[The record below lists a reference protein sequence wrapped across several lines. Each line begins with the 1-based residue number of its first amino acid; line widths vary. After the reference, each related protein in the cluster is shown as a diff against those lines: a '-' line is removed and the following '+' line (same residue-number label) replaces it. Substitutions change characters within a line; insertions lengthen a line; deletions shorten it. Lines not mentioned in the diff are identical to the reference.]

1 MEEVKKKRGR
11 PRKIPT
17 VIDDVKPKKK
27 PKIPKEIQDMINK
40 AHGVVEDPL
49 KEAIEAMK
57 VIPVEEIVEPP
68 KPELQIKETDTDE
81 AIIGKLRDSNE
92 WDVKIGDHIEYF
104 DANLS
109 YELTGYKPI
118 NKYRGLDFDPSWFT
132 ETRDAF
138 IRTGHYTQFR
148 RNSRSW
154 RAFWKEQF
162 IRCKYGMTS
171 HGYTIT
177 GDHYFFLNFYRL
189 KDLDNVEEAGFGRKE
204 IFPNFLEGQYEWF
217 HYLKLARKLRMNA
230 CMMKARGA
238 GYSEIEASII
248 SNSYNVI
255 KGSINVC
262 TAFAQTQ
269 LDKLLEKVWANINW
283 LYYNTDGGMAHLSQ
297 AKNSNYLRRASH
309 YEMRDGQ
316 KIEVGWGSQIQ
327 GIITDKPGKLRGDRT
342 DILMFEECFGKGTKV
357 IMSDYT
363 IKNIEDIQ
371 VGDFV
376 LGLDGSPQEVMHTTQ
391 GIDDLYQI
399 HQKRGIDYIVNS
411 KHKLYLEARP
421 RTGGVPDK
429 IVLETAPEYLELS
442 NYKKRTTYGKSNQ
455 AINNKKD
462 LCDLDP
468 YYLGLWLGNGWAES
482 PNRVIVNTV
491 KDIEIYNYVIDYFK
505 SINLNPTIS
514 ECSNTKQCVRILG
527 STKEYTNILRQSYSK
542 YSLINNKHIPKEV
555 FYSTLDYKLKVL
567 AGLIDTDG
575 SLNKNLRYDIS
586 QSRPELASQIAMLA
600 RSCGFE
606 VQESIKVPKSGYGKG
621 KTQYILNIKG
631 NINTIPAKI
640 KRKISTIERFNTTNS
655 TGIEIKKL
663 SIGEYYGI
671 TLKSYNSPTDNLF
684 LLEDFTIVHNCGL
697 WPQFTK
703 AYTQAD
709 ALVGQ
714 IGRQWGLRLMGGTG
728 GETGAQMEG
737 LRKMYYEPQLFGV
750 LPYRH
755 NFTKSNE
762 YAITSFFLPAFRT
775 IKETS
780 LLDKRGWIDDNAGR
794 EYFNKT
800 RDLKAKDPE
809 EYQTYCAEYC
819 FDGEEAFSLEG
830 DNKFNKI
837 LIADQIAAIRLHKD
851 CPKPEYGSLEYIFT
865 NGQHTKEN
873 ISGIRWIPSNFG
885 DVQIIEHPLWTKSYI
900 DDDGNEVS
908 YEKINNLYV
917 AGIDS
922 IDLGGDDTSALTKDP
937 SSFCIVI
944 KRRQFGLKDPQYV
957 AMYKA
962 RPNDIRDAY
971 KTAIK
976 LLQYYNCKANLEAT
990 RVSIL
995 SWAREKK
1002 YMNYFMYRPIATYPA
1017 GNNPKRRTIG
1027 TPASVAI
1034 IDHQTDLIRDYVNDY
1049 CHNIWFPDMLDELSR
1064 YTDEMKRKFDIIAAM
1079 GLCELGDEDMM
1090 GITPKQTEVSDD
1102 SFQDFGY
1109 YIDPDTGYRKF
1120 GVIPKKITAKAT
1132 IENTSYVN
1140 LGIRTSDPRFN

>member
-1 MEEVKKKRGR
+1 MAEEVKRKRGR
-11 PRKIPT
+11 PKKIPT

-40 AHGVVEDPL
+40 VHGTVEDPM
-49 KEAIEAMK
+49 KEAVESLKPQKI
-57 VIPVEEIVEPP
+57 VEEP
-68 KPELQIKETDTDE
+68 KPVLEIKETDTDE
-81 AIIGKLRDSNE
+81 AILGKVRDQSG
-92 WDVKIGDHIEYF
+92 WDVKKDDPIPYF

-118 NKYRGLDFDPSWFT
+118 NKYRGLDFNPSWFT
-132 ETRDAF
+132 EARDTF
-138 IRTGHYTQFR
+138 VRTGHYTRFR

-177 GDHYFFLNFYRL
+177 GDHYYFLNFYRL
-189 KDLDNVEEAGFGRKE
+189 KDLDNVKEAGMGRQE

-283 LYYNTDGGMAHLSQ
+283 LYYNTDGGIAHLSQ

-309 YEMRDGQ
+309 YEIRDGQ

-342 DILMFEECFGKGTKV
+342 DILMFEEC
-357 IMSDYT
+357 
-363 IKNIEDIQ
+363 
-371 VGDFV
+371 
-376 LGLDGSPQEVMHTTQ
+376 
-391 GIDDLYQI
+391 
-399 HQKRGIDYIVNS
+399 
-411 KHKLYLEARP
+411 
-421 RTGGVPDK
+421 
-429 IVLETAPEYLELS
+429 
-442 NYKKRTTYGKSNQ
+442 
-455 AINNKKD
+455 
-462 LCDLDP
+462 
-468 YYLGLWLGNGWAES
+468 
-482 PNRVIVNTV
+482 
-491 KDIEIYNYVIDYFK
+491 
-505 SINLNPTIS
+505 
-514 ECSNTKQCVRILG
+514 
-527 STKEYTNILRQSYSK
+527 
-542 YSLINNKHIPKEV
+542 
-555 FYSTLDYKLKVL
+555 
-567 AGLIDTDG
+567 
-575 SLNKNLRYDIS
+575 
-586 QSRPELASQIAMLA
+586 
-600 RSCGFE
+600 
-606 VQESIKVPKSGYGKG
+606 
-621 KTQYILNIKG
+621 
-631 NINTIPAKI
+631 
-640 KRKISTIERFNTTNS
+640 
-655 TGIEIKKL
+655 
-663 SIGEYYGI
+663 
-671 TLKSYNSPTDNLF
+671 
-684 LLEDFTIVHNCGL
+684 GL

-728 GETGAQMEG
+728 GETGPQMEG

-755 NFTKSNE
+755 NFTKNGE

-775 IKETS
+775 IKELS
-780 LLDKRGWIDDNAGR
+780 LLDSRGWLDDEDGKA
-794 EYFNKT
+794 YFNKT
-800 RDLKAKDPE
+800 RDLKAQDPE
-809 EYQTYCAEYC
+809 EFTTFCAEYC

-830 DNKFNKI
+830 NNKFNKI
-837 LIADQIAAIRLHKD
+837 LIAEQLANIKIHKD
-851 CPKPEYGSLEYIFT
+851 SPKPERGTLEYIFK
-865 NGQHTKEN
+865 NGQHSREN
-873 ISGIRWIPSNFG
+873 ITGLRWIKNNSG
-885 DVQIIEHPLWTKSYI
+885 DVQIIEHPIWTQVSY
-900 DDDGNEVS
+900 DEEGNELK
-908 YEKINNLYV
+908 YEKMNGLYV

-922 IDLGGDDTSALTKDP
+922 IDLGMEDTSALTKDP
-937 SSFCIVI
+937 SNFCIVI
-944 KRRQFGLKDPQYV
+944 KRRQFGLKDPTYV

-962 RPNDIRDAY
+962 RPNDVRDAY

-990 RVSIL
+990 RVSML

-1002 YMNYFMYRPIATYPA
+1002 YLNYFMYRPVATYPA

-1034 IDHQTDLIRDYVNDY
+1034 IDHQTDLIRDYVNDF
-1049 CHNIWFPDMLDELSR
+1049 CHNIWFEEMLDELSR

-1090 GITPKQTEVSDD
+1090 GVTPRQIENTDD

-1109 YIDPDTGYRKF
+1109 YIDPETGYRRQ
-1120 GVIPKKITAKAT
+1120 GVIPKKIKTIAT
-1132 IENTSYVN
+1132 INSISYDN
-1140 LGIRTSDPRFN
+1140 LGIRTSNPRGY

>member
-1 MEEVKKKRGR
+1 MAEEIKRKRGR
-11 PRKIPT
+11 PKKIPT

-40 AHGVVEDPL
+40 VHGTVEDPM
-49 KEAIEAMK
+49 KEAVESLKPQKI
-57 VIPVEEIVEPP
+57 VEES
-68 KPELQIKETDTDE
+68 KPVLEIKETDTDE
-81 AIIGKLRDSNE
+81 AILGKVRDQSG
-92 WDVKIGDHIEYF
+92 WDVKKEDPIPYF

-118 NKYRGLDFDPSWFT
+118 NKYRGLDFNPSWFT
-132 ETRDAF
+132 EARDTF
-138 IRTGHYTQFR
+138 VRTGHYTRFR

-177 GDHYFFLNFYRL
+177 GDHYYFLNFYRL
-189 KDLDNVEEAGFGRKE
+189 KDLDNVEEAGMGRQE

-309 YEMRDGQ
+309 YEIRDGQ

-342 DILMFEECFGKGTKV
+342 DILMFEEC
-357 IMSDYT
+357 
-363 IKNIEDIQ
+363 
-371 VGDFV
+371 
-376 LGLDGSPQEVMHTTQ
+376 
-391 GIDDLYQI
+391 
-399 HQKRGIDYIVNS
+399 
-411 KHKLYLEARP
+411 
-421 RTGGVPDK
+421 
-429 IVLETAPEYLELS
+429 
-442 NYKKRTTYGKSNQ
+442 
-455 AINNKKD
+455 
-462 LCDLDP
+462 
-468 YYLGLWLGNGWAES
+468 
-482 PNRVIVNTV
+482 
-491 KDIEIYNYVIDYFK
+491 
-505 SINLNPTIS
+505 
-514 ECSNTKQCVRILG
+514 
-527 STKEYTNILRQSYSK
+527 
-542 YSLINNKHIPKEV
+542 
-555 FYSTLDYKLKVL
+555 
-567 AGLIDTDG
+567 
-575 SLNKNLRYDIS
+575 
-586 QSRPELASQIAMLA
+586 
-600 RSCGFE
+600 
-606 VQESIKVPKSGYGKG
+606 
-621 KTQYILNIKG
+621 
-631 NINTIPAKI
+631 
-640 KRKISTIERFNTTNS
+640 
-655 TGIEIKKL
+655 
-663 SIGEYYGI
+663 
-671 TLKSYNSPTDNLF
+671 
-684 LLEDFTIVHNCGL
+684 GL

-728 GETGAQMEG
+728 GETGPQMEG
-737 LRKMYYEPQLFGV
+737 LRKMYYKPQLFGV

-755 NFTKSNE
+755 NFTKNGE

-775 IKETS
+775 IKELS
-780 LLDKRGWIDDNAGR
+780 LLDSRGWLDDEDGKA
-794 EYFNKT
+794 YFNKT
-800 RDLKAKDPE
+800 RDLKAQDPE
-809 EYQTYCAEYC
+809 EFTTFCAEYC

-830 DNKFNKI
+830 NNKFNKI
-837 LIADQIAAIRLHKD
+837 LIAEQLANIRIHKD
-851 CPKPEYGSLEYIFT
+851 SPKPERGTLEYIFK
-865 NGQHTKEN
+865 NGQHSREN
-873 ISGIRWIPSNFG
+873 ITGLKWIKNNTG
-885 DVQIIEHPLWTKSYI
+885 DVQIIEHPIWTQVSY
-900 DDDGNEVS
+900 DEEGNELK
-908 YEKINNLYV
+908 YEKMNGLYV

-922 IDLGGDDTSALTKDP
+922 IDLGMEDTSALTKDP
-937 SSFCIVI
+937 SNFCIVI
-944 KRRQFGLKDPQYV
+944 KRRQFGLKDPTYV

-962 RPNDIRDAY
+962 RPNDVRDAY

-990 RVSIL
+990 RVSML

-1002 YMNYFMYRPIATYPA
+1002 YLNYFMYRPVATYPA

-1034 IDHQTDLIRDYVNDY
+1034 IDHQTDLIRDYVNDF
-1049 CHNIWFPDMLDELSR
+1049 CHNIWFEEMLDELSR

-1090 GITPKQTEVSDD
+1090 GVTPRQVENTDD

-1109 YIDPDTGYRKF
+1109 YIDPETGYRRK
-1120 GVIPKKITAKAT
+1120 GIIPKKIITKAT
-1132 IENTSYVN
+1132 INSISYDN
-1140 LGIRTSDPRFN
+1140 LGIRTSNPRGY

>member
-1 MEEVKKKRGR
+1 MAEEIKRKRGR
-11 PRKIPT
+11 PKKIPT

-40 AHGVVEDPL
+40 VHGTVEDPM
-49 KEAIEAMK
+49 KEAVESLKPQKI
-57 VIPVEEIVEPP
+57 VEES
-68 KPELQIKETDTDE
+68 KPVLEIKETDTDE
-81 AIIGKLRDSNE
+81 AILGKVRDQSG
-92 WDVKIGDHIEYF
+92 WDVKKEDPIPYF

-118 NKYRGLDFDPSWFT
+118 NKYRGLDFNPSWFT
-132 ETRDAF
+132 ETRDTF
-138 IRTGHYTQFR
+138 VRTGHYTRFR

-177 GDHYFFLNFYRL
+177 GDHYYFLNFYRL
-189 KDLDNVEEAGFGRKE
+189 KDLDNVEEAGMGRQE

-309 YEMRDGQ
+309 YEIRDGQ

-342 DILMFEECFGKGTKV
+342 DILMFEEC
-357 IMSDYT
+357 
-363 IKNIEDIQ
+363 
-371 VGDFV
+371 
-376 LGLDGSPQEVMHTTQ
+376 
-391 GIDDLYQI
+391 
-399 HQKRGIDYIVNS
+399 
-411 KHKLYLEARP
+411 
-421 RTGGVPDK
+421 
-429 IVLETAPEYLELS
+429 
-442 NYKKRTTYGKSNQ
+442 
-455 AINNKKD
+455 
-462 LCDLDP
+462 
-468 YYLGLWLGNGWAES
+468 
-482 PNRVIVNTV
+482 
-491 KDIEIYNYVIDYFK
+491 
-505 SINLNPTIS
+505 
-514 ECSNTKQCVRILG
+514 
-527 STKEYTNILRQSYSK
+527 
-542 YSLINNKHIPKEV
+542 
-555 FYSTLDYKLKVL
+555 
-567 AGLIDTDG
+567 
-575 SLNKNLRYDIS
+575 
-586 QSRPELASQIAMLA
+586 
-600 RSCGFE
+600 
-606 VQESIKVPKSGYGKG
+606 
-621 KTQYILNIKG
+621 
-631 NINTIPAKI
+631 
-640 KRKISTIERFNTTNS
+640 
-655 TGIEIKKL
+655 
-663 SIGEYYGI
+663 
-671 TLKSYNSPTDNLF
+671 
-684 LLEDFTIVHNCGL
+684 GL

-728 GETGAQMEG
+728 GETGPQMEG

-755 NFTKSNE
+755 NFTKNGE

-775 IKETS
+775 IKELS
-780 LLDKRGWIDDNAGR
+780 LLDSRGWLDDEDGKA
-794 EYFNKT
+794 YFNKT
-800 RDLKAKDPE
+800 RDLKAQDPE
-809 EYQTYCAEYC
+809 EFTTFCAEYC

-830 DNKFNKI
+830 NNKFNKI
-837 LIADQIAAIRLHKD
+837 LIAEQLASIRIHKD
-851 CPKPEYGSLEYIFT
+851 SPKPERGTLEYIFK
-865 NGQHTKEN
+865 NGQHSREN
-873 ISGIRWIPSNFG
+873 ITGLRWIKNNNG
-885 DVQIIEHPLWTKSYI
+885 DVQIIEHPIWTQVSY
-900 DDDGNEVS
+900 DEEGNELK
-908 YEKINNLYV
+908 YEKMNGLYV

-922 IDLGGDDTSALTKDP
+922 IDLGMEDTSALTKDP
-937 SSFCIVI
+937 SNFCIVI
-944 KRRQFGLKDPQYV
+944 KKRQFGLKDPTYV

-962 RPNDIRDAY
+962 RPNDVRDAY

-990 RVSIL
+990 RVSML

-1002 YMNYFMYRPIATYPA
+1002 YLNYFMYRPVATYPA

-1034 IDHQTDLIRDYVNDY
+1034 IDHQTDLIRDYVNDF
-1049 CHNIWFPDMLDELSR
+1049 CHNIWFEEMLDELSR

-1090 GITPKQTEVSDD
+1090 GVTPRQVENTDD

-1109 YIDPDTGYRKF
+1109 YIDPETGYRRK
-1120 GVIPKKITAKAT
+1120 GIIPKKIITKAT
-1132 IENTSYVN
+1132 INSISYDN
-1140 LGIRTSDPRFN
+1140 LGIRTSNPRGY

>member
-1 MEEVKKKRGR
+1 MAEEIKRKRGR
-11 PRKIPT
+11 PKKIPT

-40 AHGVVEDPL
+40 VHGTVEDPM
-49 KEAIEAMK
+49 KEAVESLKPQKI
-57 VIPVEEIVEPP
+57 VEES
-68 KPELQIKETDTDE
+68 KPVLEIKETDTDE
-81 AIIGKLRDSNE
+81 AILGKVRDQSG
-92 WDVKIGDHIEYF
+92 WDVKKEDPIPYF

-118 NKYRGLDFDPSWFT
+118 NKYRGLDFNPSWFT
-132 ETRDAF
+132 ETRDTF
-138 IRTGHYTQFR
+138 VRTGHYTRFR

-177 GDHYFFLNFYRL
+177 GDHYYFLNFYRL
-189 KDLDNVEEAGFGRKE
+189 KDLDNVEEAGMGRQE

-309 YEMRDGQ
+309 YEIRDGQ

-342 DILMFEECFGKGTKV
+342 DILMFEEC
-357 IMSDYT
+357 
-363 IKNIEDIQ
+363 
-371 VGDFV
+371 
-376 LGLDGSPQEVMHTTQ
+376 
-391 GIDDLYQI
+391 
-399 HQKRGIDYIVNS
+399 
-411 KHKLYLEARP
+411 
-421 RTGGVPDK
+421 
-429 IVLETAPEYLELS
+429 
-442 NYKKRTTYGKSNQ
+442 
-455 AINNKKD
+455 
-462 LCDLDP
+462 
-468 YYLGLWLGNGWAES
+468 
-482 PNRVIVNTV
+482 
-491 KDIEIYNYVIDYFK
+491 
-505 SINLNPTIS
+505 
-514 ECSNTKQCVRILG
+514 
-527 STKEYTNILRQSYSK
+527 
-542 YSLINNKHIPKEV
+542 
-555 FYSTLDYKLKVL
+555 
-567 AGLIDTDG
+567 
-575 SLNKNLRYDIS
+575 
-586 QSRPELASQIAMLA
+586 
-600 RSCGFE
+600 
-606 VQESIKVPKSGYGKG
+606 
-621 KTQYILNIKG
+621 
-631 NINTIPAKI
+631 
-640 KRKISTIERFNTTNS
+640 
-655 TGIEIKKL
+655 
-663 SIGEYYGI
+663 
-671 TLKSYNSPTDNLF
+671 
-684 LLEDFTIVHNCGL
+684 GL

-728 GETGAQMEG
+728 GETGPQMEG

-755 NFTKSNE
+755 NFTKNGE
-762 YAITSFFLPAFRT
+762 YAITSFFFPAFRT
-775 IKETS
+775 IKELS
-780 LLDKRGWIDDNAGR
+780 LLDSRGWLDDEDGKA
-794 EYFNKT
+794 YFNKT
-800 RDLKAKDPE
+800 RDLKAQDPE
-809 EYQTYCAEYC
+809 EFTTFCAEYC

-830 DNKFNKI
+830 NNKFNKI
-837 LIADQIAAIRLHKD
+837 LIAEQLASIRIHKD
-851 CPKPEYGSLEYIFT
+851 SPKPERGTLEYIFK
-865 NGQHTKEN
+865 NGQHSREN
-873 ISGIRWIPSNFG
+873 ITGLKWIKNNNG
-885 DVQIIEHPLWTKSYI
+885 DVQIIEHPIWTQVSY
-900 DDDGNEVS
+900 DEEGNELK
-908 YEKINNLYV
+908 YEKMNGLYV

-922 IDLGGDDTSALTKDP
+922 IDLGMEDTSALTKDP
-937 SSFCIVI
+937 SNFCIVI
-944 KRRQFGLKDPQYV
+944 KRRQFGLKDPTYV

-962 RPNDIRDAY
+962 RPNDVRDAY

-990 RVSIL
+990 RVSML

-1002 YMNYFMYRPIATYPA
+1002 YLNYFMYRPVATYPA

-1034 IDHQTDLIRDYVNDY
+1034 IDHQTDLIRDYVNDF
-1049 CHNIWFPDMLDELSR
+1049 CHNIWFEEMLDELSR

-1090 GITPKQTEVSDD
+1090 GVTPRQIENTDD

-1109 YIDPDTGYRKF
+1109 YIDPETGYRRK
-1120 GVIPKKITAKAT
+1120 GIIPKKIITKAT
-1132 IENTSYVN
+1132 INSISYDN
-1140 LGIRTSDPRFN
+1140 LGIRTSNPRGY

>member
-1 MEEVKKKRGR
+1 MVEEIKRKRGR
-11 PRKIPT
+11 PKKIPT

-40 AHGVVEDPL
+40 VHGTVEDPM
-49 KEAIEAMK
+49 KEAVESLKPQKI
-57 VIPVEEIVEPP
+57 VEES
-68 KPELQIKETDTDE
+68 KPVLEIKETDTDE
-81 AIIGKLRDSNE
+81 AILGKVRDQSG
-92 WDVKIGDHIEYF
+92 WDIKKEDPIPYF

-118 NKYRGLDFDPSWFT
+118 NKYRGLDFNPSWFT
-132 ETRDAF
+132 EARDTF
-138 IRTGHYTQFR
+138 VRTGHYTRFR

-177 GDHYFFLNFYRL
+177 GDHYYFLNFYRL
-189 KDLDNVEEAGFGRKE
+189 KDLDNVEEAGMGRQE

-309 YEMRDGQ
+309 YEIRDGQ

-342 DILMFEECFGKGTKV
+342 DILMFEEC
-357 IMSDYT
+357 
-363 IKNIEDIQ
+363 
-371 VGDFV
+371 
-376 LGLDGSPQEVMHTTQ
+376 
-391 GIDDLYQI
+391 
-399 HQKRGIDYIVNS
+399 
-411 KHKLYLEARP
+411 
-421 RTGGVPDK
+421 
-429 IVLETAPEYLELS
+429 
-442 NYKKRTTYGKSNQ
+442 
-455 AINNKKD
+455 
-462 LCDLDP
+462 
-468 YYLGLWLGNGWAES
+468 
-482 PNRVIVNTV
+482 
-491 KDIEIYNYVIDYFK
+491 
-505 SINLNPTIS
+505 
-514 ECSNTKQCVRILG
+514 
-527 STKEYTNILRQSYSK
+527 
-542 YSLINNKHIPKEV
+542 
-555 FYSTLDYKLKVL
+555 
-567 AGLIDTDG
+567 
-575 SLNKNLRYDIS
+575 
-586 QSRPELASQIAMLA
+586 
-600 RSCGFE
+600 
-606 VQESIKVPKSGYGKG
+606 
-621 KTQYILNIKG
+621 
-631 NINTIPAKI
+631 
-640 KRKISTIERFNTTNS
+640 
-655 TGIEIKKL
+655 
-663 SIGEYYGI
+663 
-671 TLKSYNSPTDNLF
+671 
-684 LLEDFTIVHNCGL
+684 GL

-728 GETGAQMEG
+728 GETGPQMEG

-755 NFTKSNE
+755 NFTKNGE

-775 IKETS
+775 IKELS
-780 LLDKRGWIDDNAGR
+780 LLDSRGWLDDEDGKA
-794 EYFNKT
+794 YFNKT
-800 RDLKAKDPE
+800 RDLKAQDPE
-809 EYQTYCAEYC
+809 EFTTFCAEYC

-830 DNKFNKI
+830 NNKFNKI
-837 LIADQIAAIRLHKD
+837 LIAEQLANIRIHKD
-851 CPKPEYGSLEYIFT
+851 SPKPERGTLEYIFK
-865 NGQHTKEN
+865 NGQHSREN
-873 ISGIRWIPSNFG
+873 ITGLRWIKNNTG
-885 DVQIIEHPLWTKSYI
+885 DVQIIEHPIWTQVSY
-900 DDDGNEVS
+900 DEEGNELK
-908 YEKINNLYV
+908 YEKMNGLYV

-922 IDLGGDDTSALTKDP
+922 IDLGMEDTSALTKDP
-937 SSFCIVI
+937 SNFCIVI
-944 KRRQFGLKDPQYV
+944 KRRQFGLKDPTYV

-962 RPNDIRDAY
+962 RPNDVRDAY

-990 RVSIL
+990 RVSML

-1002 YMNYFMYRPIATYPA
+1002 YLNYFMYRPVATYPA

-1034 IDHQTDLIRDYVNDY
+1034 IDHQTDLIRDYVNDF
-1049 CHNIWFPDMLDELSR
+1049 CHNIWFEEMLDELSR

-1090 GITPKQTEVSDD
+1090 GVTPRQVENTDD

-1109 YIDPDTGYRKF
+1109 YIDPETGYRRK
-1120 GVIPKKITAKAT
+1120 GIIPKKIITKAT
-1132 IENTSYVN
+1132 INSISYDN
-1140 LGIRTSDPRFN
+1140 LGIRTSNPRGY

>member
-1 MEEVKKKRGR
+1 MAEEIKRKRGR
-11 PRKIPT
+11 PKKIPT

-40 AHGVVEDPL
+40 VHGTVEDPM
-49 KEAIEAMK
+49 KEA
-57 VIPVEEIVEPP
+57 VESLKPQEIVEES
-68 KPELQIKETDTDE
+68 KLVLEIKETDTDE
-81 AIIGKLRDSNE
+81 AILGKVRDQSG
-92 WDVKIGDHIEYF
+92 WDVKKEDPIPYF

-118 NKYRGLDFDPSWFT
+118 NKYRGLDFNPSWFT
-132 ETRDAF
+132 EARDTF
-138 IRTGHYTQFR
+138 IRTGHYTRFR

-154 RAFWKEQF
+154 RAFWREQF

-177 GDHYFFLNFYRL
+177 GDHYYFLNFYRL
-189 KDLDNVEEAGFGRKE
+189 KDLDNVEEAGMGRQE

-230 CMMKARGA
+230 CMMKSRGA

-309 YEMRDGQ
+309 YEIRDGQ

-327 GIITDKPGKLRGDRT
+327 GIITNKPGKLRGDRT
-342 DILMFEECFGKGTKV
+342 DILMFEE
-357 IMSDYT
+357 
-363 IKNIEDIQ
+363 
-371 VGDFV
+371 
-376 LGLDGSPQEVMHTTQ
+376 
-391 GIDDLYQI
+391 
-399 HQKRGIDYIVNS
+399 
-411 KHKLYLEARP
+411 
-421 RTGGVPDK
+421 
-429 IVLETAPEYLELS
+429 
-442 NYKKRTTYGKSNQ
+442 
-455 AINNKKD
+455 
-462 LCDLDP
+462 
-468 YYLGLWLGNGWAES
+468 
-482 PNRVIVNTV
+482 
-491 KDIEIYNYVIDYFK
+491 
-505 SINLNPTIS
+505 
-514 ECSNTKQCVRILG
+514 
-527 STKEYTNILRQSYSK
+527 
-542 YSLINNKHIPKEV
+542 
-555 FYSTLDYKLKVL
+555 
-567 AGLIDTDG
+567 
-575 SLNKNLRYDIS
+575 
-586 QSRPELASQIAMLA
+586 
-600 RSCGFE
+600 
-606 VQESIKVPKSGYGKG
+606 
-621 KTQYILNIKG
+621 
-631 NINTIPAKI
+631 
-640 KRKISTIERFNTTNS
+640 
-655 TGIEIKKL
+655 
-663 SIGEYYGI
+663 
-671 TLKSYNSPTDNLF
+671 
-684 LLEDFTIVHNCGL
+684 CGL

-728 GETGAQMEG
+728 GETGPQMEG

-755 NFTKSNE
+755 NFTKNGE

-775 IKETS
+775 IKELS
-780 LLDKRGWIDDNAGR
+780 LLDSRGWLDDEDGKA
-794 EYFNKT
+794 YFNKT
-800 RDLKAKDPE
+800 RDLKAQDPE
-809 EYQTYCAEYC
+809 EFTTFCAEYC

-830 DNKFNKI
+830 NNKFNKI
-837 LIADQIAAIRLHKD
+837 LIAEQLASIRIHKD
-851 CPKPEYGSLEYIFT
+851 SPKPERGTLEYIFK
-865 NGQHTKEN
+865 NGQHSREN
-873 ISGIRWIPSNFG
+873 ITGLRWIKNNNG
-885 DVQIIEHPLWTKSYI
+885 DVQIIEHPIWTQVSY
-900 DDDGNEVS
+900 DEEGNELK
-908 YEKINNLYV
+908 YEKMNGLYV

-922 IDLGGDDTSALTKDP
+922 IDLGMEDTSALTKDP
-937 SSFCIVI
+937 SNFCIVI
-944 KRRQFGLKDPQYV
+944 KRKQFGLKDPTYV

-962 RPNDIRDAY
+962 RPNDVRDAY

-990 RVSIL
+990 RVSML

-1002 YMNYFMYRPIATYPA
+1002 YLNYFMYRPVATYPA

-1034 IDHQTDLIRDYVNDY
+1034 IDHQTDLIRDYVNDF
-1049 CHNIWFPDMLDELSR
+1049 CHNIWFEEMLDELSR

-1090 GITPKQTEVSDD
+1090 GVTPRQVENTDD

-1109 YIDPDTGYRKF
+1109 YIDPETGYRRQ
-1120 GVIPKKITAKAT
+1120 GIIPKKIKTIAT
-1132 IENTSYVN
+1132 INSISYDN
-1140 LGIRTSDPRFN
+1140 LGIRTSNPRGY

>member
-1 MEEVKKKRGR
+1 MAEEIKRKRGR
-11 PRKIPT
+11 PKKIPT

-27 PKIPKEIQDMINK
+27 PKIPKEIQDIINK
-40 AHGVVEDPL
+40 VHGTVEDPM
-49 KEAIEAMK
+49 KEAVESLKPQKI
-57 VIPVEEIVEPP
+57 VEES
-68 KPELQIKETDTDE
+68 KPVLEIKDTDTDE
-81 AIIGKLRDSNE
+81 AILGKVRDQSG
-92 WDVKIGDHIEYF
+92 WDVKKDDPIPYF

-118 NKYRGLDFDPSWFT
+118 NKYRGLDFNPSWFT
-132 ETRDAF
+132 EARDTF
-138 IRTGHYTQFR
+138 VRTGHYTRFR

-177 GDHYFFLNFYRL
+177 GDHYYFLNFYRL
-189 KDLDNVEEAGFGRKE
+189 KDLDNVEEAGMGRQE

-309 YEMRDGQ
+309 YEIRDGQ

-342 DILMFEECFGKGTKV
+342 DILMFEEC
-357 IMSDYT
+357 
-363 IKNIEDIQ
+363 
-371 VGDFV
+371 
-376 LGLDGSPQEVMHTTQ
+376 
-391 GIDDLYQI
+391 
-399 HQKRGIDYIVNS
+399 
-411 KHKLYLEARP
+411 
-421 RTGGVPDK
+421 
-429 IVLETAPEYLELS
+429 
-442 NYKKRTTYGKSNQ
+442 
-455 AINNKKD
+455 
-462 LCDLDP
+462 
-468 YYLGLWLGNGWAES
+468 
-482 PNRVIVNTV
+482 
-491 KDIEIYNYVIDYFK
+491 
-505 SINLNPTIS
+505 
-514 ECSNTKQCVRILG
+514 
-527 STKEYTNILRQSYSK
+527 
-542 YSLINNKHIPKEV
+542 
-555 FYSTLDYKLKVL
+555 
-567 AGLIDTDG
+567 
-575 SLNKNLRYDIS
+575 
-586 QSRPELASQIAMLA
+586 
-600 RSCGFE
+600 
-606 VQESIKVPKSGYGKG
+606 
-621 KTQYILNIKG
+621 
-631 NINTIPAKI
+631 
-640 KRKISTIERFNTTNS
+640 
-655 TGIEIKKL
+655 
-663 SIGEYYGI
+663 
-671 TLKSYNSPTDNLF
+671 
-684 LLEDFTIVHNCGL
+684 GL

-728 GETGAQMEG
+728 GETGPQMEG

-755 NFTKSNE
+755 NFTKNGE

-775 IKETS
+775 IKELS
-780 LLDKRGWIDDNAGR
+780 LLDSRGWLDDEDGKA
-794 EYFNKT
+794 YFNKT
-800 RDLKAKDPE
+800 RDLKAQDPE
-809 EYQTYCAEYC
+809 EFTTFCAEYC

-830 DNKFNKI
+830 NNKFNKI
-837 LIADQIAAIRLHKD
+837 LIAEQLANIRIHKD
-851 CPKPEYGSLEYIFT
+851 SPKPERGTLEYIFK
-865 NGQHTKEN
+865 NGQHSREN
-873 ISGIRWIPSNFG
+873 ITGLRWIKNNTG
-885 DVQIIEHPLWTKSYI
+885 DIQIIEHPIWTQVSY
-900 DDDGNEVS
+900 DEEGNELK
-908 YEKINNLYV
+908 YEKMNGLYV

-922 IDLGGDDTSALTKDP
+922 IDLGMEDTSALTKDP
-937 SSFCIVI
+937 SNFCIVI
-944 KRRQFGLKDPQYV
+944 KRRQFGLKDPTYV

-962 RPNDIRDAY
+962 RPNDVRDAY

-990 RVSIL
+990 RVSML

-1002 YMNYFMYRPIATYPA
+1002 YLNYFMYRPVATYPA

-1034 IDHQTDLIRDYVNDY
+1034 IDHQTDLIRDYVNDF
-1049 CHNIWFPDMLDELSR
+1049 CHNIWFEEMLDELSR

-1090 GITPKQTEVSDD
+1090 GVTPRQIENTDD

-1109 YIDPDTGYRKF
+1109 YIDPETGYRRK
-1120 GVIPKKITAKAT
+1120 GIIPKKIITKAT
-1132 IENTSYVN
+1132 INSISYDN
-1140 LGIRTSDPRFN
+1140 LGIRTSNPRGY

>member
-1 MEEVKKKRGR
+1 MAEEIKRKRGR
-11 PRKIPT
+11 PKKIPT

-40 AHGVVEDPL
+40 VHGTVEDPM
-49 KEAIEAMK
+49 KEAIESLK
-57 VIPVEEIVEPP
+57 PQEIVEES
-68 KPELQIKETDTDE
+68 KPVLEIKETDTDE
-81 AIIGKLRDSNE
+81 AILGKVRDQSG
-92 WDVKIGDHIEYF
+92 WDVKKDDPIPYF

-118 NKYRGLDFDPSWFT
+118 NKYRGLDFNPSWFT
-132 ETRDAF
+132 EARDTF
-138 IRTGHYTQFR
+138 VRTGHYTRFR

-177 GDHYFFLNFYRL
+177 GDHYYFLNFYRL
-189 KDLDNVEEAGFGRKE
+189 KDLDNVEEAGMGRQE

-309 YEMRDGQ
+309 YEIRDGQ

-342 DILMFEECFGKGTKV
+342 DILMFEEC
-357 IMSDYT
+357 
-363 IKNIEDIQ
+363 
-371 VGDFV
+371 
-376 LGLDGSPQEVMHTTQ
+376 
-391 GIDDLYQI
+391 
-399 HQKRGIDYIVNS
+399 
-411 KHKLYLEARP
+411 
-421 RTGGVPDK
+421 
-429 IVLETAPEYLELS
+429 
-442 NYKKRTTYGKSNQ
+442 
-455 AINNKKD
+455 
-462 LCDLDP
+462 
-468 YYLGLWLGNGWAES
+468 
-482 PNRVIVNTV
+482 
-491 KDIEIYNYVIDYFK
+491 
-505 SINLNPTIS
+505 
-514 ECSNTKQCVRILG
+514 
-527 STKEYTNILRQSYSK
+527 
-542 YSLINNKHIPKEV
+542 
-555 FYSTLDYKLKVL
+555 
-567 AGLIDTDG
+567 
-575 SLNKNLRYDIS
+575 
-586 QSRPELASQIAMLA
+586 
-600 RSCGFE
+600 
-606 VQESIKVPKSGYGKG
+606 
-621 KTQYILNIKG
+621 
-631 NINTIPAKI
+631 
-640 KRKISTIERFNTTNS
+640 
-655 TGIEIKKL
+655 
-663 SIGEYYGI
+663 
-671 TLKSYNSPTDNLF
+671 
-684 LLEDFTIVHNCGL
+684 GL

-728 GETGAQMEG
+728 GETGPQMEG

-755 NFTKSNE
+755 NFTKNGE

-775 IKETS
+775 IKELS
-780 LLDKRGWIDDNAGR
+780 LLDSRGWLDDEDGKA
-794 EYFNKT
+794 YFNKT
-800 RDLKAKDPE
+800 RDLKAQDPE
-809 EYQTYCAEYC
+809 EFTTFCAEYC

-830 DNKFNKI
+830 NNKFNKI
-837 LIADQIAAIRLHKD
+837 LIAEQLANIRIHKD
-851 CPKPEYGSLEYIFT
+851 SPKPERGTLEYIFK
-865 NGQHTKEN
+865 NGQHSREN
-873 ISGIRWIPSNFG
+873 ITGLRWIKNNTG
-885 DVQIIEHPLWTKSYI
+885 DIQIIEHPIWTQVSY
-900 DDDGNEVS
+900 DEEGNELK
-908 YEKINNLYV
+908 YEKMNGLYV

-922 IDLGGDDTSALTKDP
+922 IDLGMEDTSALTKDP
-937 SSFCIVI
+937 SNFCIVI
-944 KRRQFGLKDPQYV
+944 KRRQFGLKDPTYV

-962 RPNDIRDAY
+962 RPNDVRDAY

-990 RVSIL
+990 RVSML

-1002 YMNYFMYRPIATYPA
+1002 YLNYFMYRPVATYPA

-1034 IDHQTDLIRDYVNDY
+1034 IDHQTDLIRDYVNDF
-1049 CHNIWFPDMLDELSR
+1049 CHNIWFEEMLDELSR

-1090 GITPKQTEVSDD
+1090 GVTPRQIENTDD

-1109 YIDPDTGYRKF
+1109 YIDPETGYRRK
-1120 GVIPKKITAKAT
+1120 GIIPKKIITKAT
-1132 IENTSYVN
+1132 INSISYDN
-1140 LGIRTSDPRFN
+1140 LGIRTSNPRGY

>member
-1 MEEVKKKRGR
+1 MAEEVKRKRGR
-11 PRKIPT
+11 PKKIPT

-40 AHGVVEDPL
+40 VHGTVEDPM
-49 KEAIEAMK
+49 KEAVESLKPQEIIEESK
-57 VIPVEEIVEPP
+57 PVLE
-68 KPELQIKETDTDE
+68 IKETDTDE
-81 AIIGKLRDSNE
+81 AILGKVRDQSG
-92 WDVKIGDHIEYF
+92 WDVKKDDPIPYF

-118 NKYRGLDFDPSWFT
+118 NKYRGLDFNPSWFT
-132 ETRDAF
+132 EARDTF
-138 IRTGHYTQFR
+138 VRTGHYTRFR

-177 GDHYFFLNFYRL
+177 GDHYYFLNFYRL
-189 KDLDNVEEAGFGRKE
+189 KDLDNVEEAGMGRQE

-309 YEMRDGQ
+309 YEIRDGQ

-342 DILMFEECFGKGTKV
+342 DILMFEEC
-357 IMSDYT
+357 
-363 IKNIEDIQ
+363 
-371 VGDFV
+371 
-376 LGLDGSPQEVMHTTQ
+376 
-391 GIDDLYQI
+391 
-399 HQKRGIDYIVNS
+399 
-411 KHKLYLEARP
+411 
-421 RTGGVPDK
+421 
-429 IVLETAPEYLELS
+429 
-442 NYKKRTTYGKSNQ
+442 
-455 AINNKKD
+455 
-462 LCDLDP
+462 
-468 YYLGLWLGNGWAES
+468 
-482 PNRVIVNTV
+482 
-491 KDIEIYNYVIDYFK
+491 
-505 SINLNPTIS
+505 
-514 ECSNTKQCVRILG
+514 
-527 STKEYTNILRQSYSK
+527 
-542 YSLINNKHIPKEV
+542 
-555 FYSTLDYKLKVL
+555 
-567 AGLIDTDG
+567 
-575 SLNKNLRYDIS
+575 
-586 QSRPELASQIAMLA
+586 
-600 RSCGFE
+600 
-606 VQESIKVPKSGYGKG
+606 
-621 KTQYILNIKG
+621 
-631 NINTIPAKI
+631 
-640 KRKISTIERFNTTNS
+640 
-655 TGIEIKKL
+655 
-663 SIGEYYGI
+663 
-671 TLKSYNSPTDNLF
+671 
-684 LLEDFTIVHNCGL
+684 GL

-728 GETGAQMEG
+728 GETGPQMEG

-755 NFTKSNE
+755 NFTKNGE

-775 IKETS
+775 IKELS
-780 LLDKRGWIDDNAGR
+780 LLDNRGWLDDEDGKA
-794 EYFNKT
+794 YFNKT
-800 RDLKAKDPE
+800 RDLKAQDPE
-809 EYQTYCAEYC
+809 EFTTFCAEYC

-830 DNKFNKI
+830 NNKFNKI
-837 LIADQIAAIRLHKD
+837 LIAEQLANIRIHKD
-851 CPKPEYGSLEYIFT
+851 SPKPERGTLEYIFK
-865 NGQHTKEN
+865 NGQHSREN
-873 ISGIRWIPSNFG
+873 ITGLRWIKNNSG
-885 DVQIIEHPLWTKSYI
+885 DVQIIEHPIWTQVSY
-900 DDDGNEVS
+900 DEEGNELK
-908 YEKINNLYV
+908 YEKMNGLYV

-922 IDLGGDDTSALTKDP
+922 IDLGMEDTSALTKDP
-937 SSFCIVI
+937 SNFCIVI
-944 KRRQFGLKDPQYV
+944 KRRQFGLKDPTYV
-957 AMYKA
+957 AVYKA
-962 RPNDIRDAY
+962 RPNDVRDAY

-990 RVSIL
+990 RVSML

-1002 YMNYFMYRPIATYPA
+1002 YLNYFMYRPVATYPA

-1034 IDHQTDLIRDYVNDY
+1034 IDHQTDLIRDYVNDF
-1049 CHNIWFPDMLDELSR
+1049 CHNIWFEEMLDELSR

-1090 GITPKQTEVSDD
+1090 GVTPRQVENTDD

-1109 YIDPDTGYRKF
+1109 YIDPETGYRRQ
-1120 GVIPKKITAKAT
+1120 GVIPKKVKTIAT
-1132 IENTSYVN
+1132 INSISYDN
-1140 LGIRTSDPRFN
+1140 LGIRTSNPRGY

>member
-1 MEEVKKKRGR
+1 MAEEIKRKRGR
-11 PRKIPT
+11 PKKIPT

-40 AHGVVEDPL
+40 VHGTVEDPM
-49 KEAIEAMK
+49 KEAVESLK
-57 VIPVEEIVEPP
+57 PQNVVEES
-68 KPELQIKETDTDE
+68 KPVLEIKETDTDE
-81 AIIGKLRDSNE
+81 AILGKIRDQSG
-92 WDVKIGDHIEYF
+92 WDVKKEDPISYF

-118 NKYRGLDFDPSWFT
+118 NKYRGLDFNPSWFT
-132 ETRDAF
+132 EARDTF
-138 IRTGHYTQFR
+138 VRTGHYTRFR

-177 GDHYFFLNFYRL
+177 GDHYYFLNFYRL
-189 KDLDNVEEAGFGRKE
+189 KDLDNVEEAGMGRQE

-309 YEMRDGQ
+309 YEIRDGQ

-342 DILMFEECFGKGTKV
+342 DILMFEEC
-357 IMSDYT
+357 
-363 IKNIEDIQ
+363 
-371 VGDFV
+371 
-376 LGLDGSPQEVMHTTQ
+376 
-391 GIDDLYQI
+391 
-399 HQKRGIDYIVNS
+399 
-411 KHKLYLEARP
+411 
-421 RTGGVPDK
+421 
-429 IVLETAPEYLELS
+429 
-442 NYKKRTTYGKSNQ
+442 
-455 AINNKKD
+455 
-462 LCDLDP
+462 
-468 YYLGLWLGNGWAES
+468 
-482 PNRVIVNTV
+482 
-491 KDIEIYNYVIDYFK
+491 
-505 SINLNPTIS
+505 
-514 ECSNTKQCVRILG
+514 
-527 STKEYTNILRQSYSK
+527 
-542 YSLINNKHIPKEV
+542 
-555 FYSTLDYKLKVL
+555 
-567 AGLIDTDG
+567 
-575 SLNKNLRYDIS
+575 
-586 QSRPELASQIAMLA
+586 
-600 RSCGFE
+600 
-606 VQESIKVPKSGYGKG
+606 
-621 KTQYILNIKG
+621 
-631 NINTIPAKI
+631 
-640 KRKISTIERFNTTNS
+640 
-655 TGIEIKKL
+655 
-663 SIGEYYGI
+663 
-671 TLKSYNSPTDNLF
+671 
-684 LLEDFTIVHNCGL
+684 GL

-728 GETGAQMEG
+728 GETGPQMEG

-755 NFTKSNE
+755 NFTKNGE

-775 IKETS
+775 IKELS
-780 LLDKRGWIDDNAGR
+780 LLDNRGWLDDEDGKA
-794 EYFNKT
+794 YFNKT
-800 RDLKAKDPE
+800 RDLKAQDPE
-809 EYQTYCAEYC
+809 EFTTFCAEYC

-830 DNKFNKI
+830 NNKFNKI
-837 LIADQIAAIRLHKD
+837 LIAEQLANIRIHKD
-851 CPKPEYGSLEYIFT
+851 SPKPERGTLEYIFK
-865 NGQHTKEN
+865 NGQHSREN
-873 ISGIRWIPSNFG
+873 ITGLRWIKNNNG
-885 DVQIIEHPLWTKSYI
+885 DVQIIEHPIWTQTSY
-900 DDDGNEVS
+900 DEDGNELK
-908 YEKINNLYV
+908 YEKMNGLYV

-922 IDLGGDDTSALTKDP
+922 IDLGMEDTSALTKDP

-944 KRRQFGLKDPQYV
+944 KRRQFGLKDPTYV

-962 RPNDIRDAY
+962 RPNDVRDAY

-990 RVSIL
+990 RVSML

-1002 YMNYFMYRPIATYPA
+1002 YLNYFMYRPVATYPA

-1034 IDHQTDLIRDYVNDY
+1034 IDHQTDLIRDYVNDF
-1049 CHNIWFPDMLDELSR
+1049 CHNIWFEDMLDELSR

-1090 GITPKQTEVSDD
+1090 GVTPRQVENIDD

-1109 YIDPDTGYRKF
+1109 YIDPETGYRRQ
-1120 GVIPKKITAKAT
+1120 GMIPKKIKTKAT
-1132 IENTSYVN
+1132 INSISYDN
-1140 LGIRTSDPRFN
+1140 LGIRTSNPIGY

>member
-1 MEEVKKKRGR
+1 MAEEVKRKRGR
-11 PRKIPT
+11 PKKIPT

-40 AHGVVEDPL
+40 VHGTVEDPM
-49 KEAIEAMK
+49 KEAVESLKPQEIIEESK
-57 VIPVEEIVEPP
+57 PVLE
-68 KPELQIKETDTDE
+68 IKETDTDE
-81 AIIGKLRDSNE
+81 AILGKVRDQSG
-92 WDVKIGDHIEYF
+92 WDVKKDDPIPYF

-118 NKYRGLDFDPSWFT
+118 NKYRGLDFNPSWFT
-132 ETRDAF
+132 EARDTF
-138 IRTGHYTQFR
+138 VRTGHYTRFR

-177 GDHYFFLNFYRL
+177 GDHYYFLNFYRL
-189 KDLDNVEEAGFGRKE
+189 KDLDNVEEAGMGRQE

-309 YEMRDGQ
+309 YEIRDGQ

-342 DILMFEECFGKGTKV
+342 DILMFEEC
-357 IMSDYT
+357 
-363 IKNIEDIQ
+363 
-371 VGDFV
+371 
-376 LGLDGSPQEVMHTTQ
+376 
-391 GIDDLYQI
+391 
-399 HQKRGIDYIVNS
+399 
-411 KHKLYLEARP
+411 
-421 RTGGVPDK
+421 
-429 IVLETAPEYLELS
+429 
-442 NYKKRTTYGKSNQ
+442 
-455 AINNKKD
+455 
-462 LCDLDP
+462 
-468 YYLGLWLGNGWAES
+468 
-482 PNRVIVNTV
+482 
-491 KDIEIYNYVIDYFK
+491 
-505 SINLNPTIS
+505 
-514 ECSNTKQCVRILG
+514 
-527 STKEYTNILRQSYSK
+527 
-542 YSLINNKHIPKEV
+542 
-555 FYSTLDYKLKVL
+555 
-567 AGLIDTDG
+567 
-575 SLNKNLRYDIS
+575 
-586 QSRPELASQIAMLA
+586 
-600 RSCGFE
+600 
-606 VQESIKVPKSGYGKG
+606 
-621 KTQYILNIKG
+621 
-631 NINTIPAKI
+631 
-640 KRKISTIERFNTTNS
+640 
-655 TGIEIKKL
+655 
-663 SIGEYYGI
+663 
-671 TLKSYNSPTDNLF
+671 
-684 LLEDFTIVHNCGL
+684 GL

-728 GETGAQMEG
+728 GETGPQMEG

-755 NFTKSNE
+755 NFTKNGE

-775 IKETS
+775 IKELS
-780 LLDKRGWIDDNAGR
+780 LLDSRGWLDDEDGKA
-794 EYFNKT
+794 YFNKT
-800 RDLKAKDPE
+800 RDLKAQDPE
-809 EYQTYCAEYC
+809 EFTTFCAEYC

-830 DNKFNKI
+830 NNKFNKI
-837 LIADQIAAIRLHKD
+837 LIAEQLANIRIHKD
-851 CPKPEYGSLEYIFT
+851 SPKPERGTLEYIFK
-865 NGQHTKEN
+865 NGQHSREN
-873 ISGIRWIPSNFG
+873 ITGLRWIKNNSG
-885 DVQIIEHPLWTKSYI
+885 DVQIIEHPIWTQVSY
-900 DDDGNEVS
+900 DEEGNELK
-908 YEKINNLYV
+908 YEKMNGLYV

-922 IDLGGDDTSALTKDP
+922 IDLGMEDTSALTKDP
-937 SSFCIVI
+937 SNFCIVI
-944 KRRQFGLKDPQYV
+944 KRRQFGLKDPTYV

-962 RPNDIRDAY
+962 RPNDVRDAY

-990 RVSIL
+990 RVSML

-1002 YMNYFMYRPIATYPA
+1002 YLNYFMYRPVATYPA

-1034 IDHQTDLIRDYVNDY
+1034 IDHQTDLIRDYVNDF
-1049 CHNIWFPDMLDELSR
+1049 CHNIWFEEMLDELSR

-1090 GITPKQTEVSDD
+1090 GVTPRQIENTDD

-1109 YIDPDTGYRKF
+1109 YIDPETGYRRQ
-1120 GVIPKKITAKAT
+1120 GVIPKKIKTIAT
-1132 IENTSYVN
+1132 INSISYDN
-1140 LGIRTSDPRFN
+1140 LGIRTSNPRGY

>member
-1 MEEVKKKRGR
+1 MAEEIKRKRGR
-11 PRKIPT
+11 PKKIPT

-40 AHGVVEDPL
+40 VHGTVEDPM
-49 KEAIEAMK
+49 KEAVESLKPQKI
-57 VIPVEEIVEPP
+57 VEES
-68 KPELQIKETDTDE
+68 KPVLEIKETDTDE
-81 AIIGKLRDSNE
+81 AILGKVRDQSG
-92 WDVKIGDHIEYF
+92 WDVKKEDPIPYF

-118 NKYRGLDFDPSWFT
+118 NKYRGLDFNPSWFT
-132 ETRDAF
+132 EARDTF
-138 IRTGHYTQFR
+138 VRTGHYTRFR

-177 GDHYFFLNFYRL
+177 GDHYYFLNFYRL
-189 KDLDNVEEAGFGRKE
+189 KDLDNVEEAGMGRQE

-309 YEMRDGQ
+309 YEIRDGQ

-342 DILMFEECFGKGTKV
+342 DILMFEEC
-357 IMSDYT
+357 
-363 IKNIEDIQ
+363 
-371 VGDFV
+371 
-376 LGLDGSPQEVMHTTQ
+376 
-391 GIDDLYQI
+391 
-399 HQKRGIDYIVNS
+399 
-411 KHKLYLEARP
+411 
-421 RTGGVPDK
+421 
-429 IVLETAPEYLELS
+429 
-442 NYKKRTTYGKSNQ
+442 
-455 AINNKKD
+455 
-462 LCDLDP
+462 
-468 YYLGLWLGNGWAES
+468 
-482 PNRVIVNTV
+482 
-491 KDIEIYNYVIDYFK
+491 
-505 SINLNPTIS
+505 
-514 ECSNTKQCVRILG
+514 
-527 STKEYTNILRQSYSK
+527 
-542 YSLINNKHIPKEV
+542 
-555 FYSTLDYKLKVL
+555 
-567 AGLIDTDG
+567 
-575 SLNKNLRYDIS
+575 
-586 QSRPELASQIAMLA
+586 
-600 RSCGFE
+600 
-606 VQESIKVPKSGYGKG
+606 
-621 KTQYILNIKG
+621 
-631 NINTIPAKI
+631 
-640 KRKISTIERFNTTNS
+640 
-655 TGIEIKKL
+655 
-663 SIGEYYGI
+663 
-671 TLKSYNSPTDNLF
+671 
-684 LLEDFTIVHNCGL
+684 GL

-714 IGRQWGLRLMGGTG
+714 IGKQWGLRLMGGTG
-728 GETGAQMEG
+728 GETGPQMEG

-755 NFTKSNE
+755 NFTKNGE

-775 IKETS
+775 IKELS
-780 LLDKRGWIDDNAGR
+780 LLDSRGWLDDEDGKA
-794 EYFNKT
+794 YFNKT
-800 RDLKAKDPE
+800 RDLKAQDPE
-809 EYQTYCAEYC
+809 EFTTFCAEYC

-830 DNKFNKI
+830 NNKFNKI
-837 LIADQIAAIRLHKD
+837 LIAEQLANIRIHKD
-851 CPKPEYGSLEYIFT
+851 SPKPERGTLEYIFK
-865 NGQHTKEN
+865 NGQHSREN
-873 ISGIRWIPSNFG
+873 ITGLKWIKNNTG
-885 DVQIIEHPLWTKSYI
+885 DVQIIEHPIWTQVSY
-900 DDDGNEVS
+900 DEEGNELK
-908 YEKINNLYV
+908 YEKMNGLYV

-922 IDLGGDDTSALTKDP
+922 IDLGMEDTSALTKDP
-937 SSFCIVI
+937 SNFCIVI
-944 KRRQFGLKDPQYV
+944 KRRQFGLKDPTYV

-962 RPNDIRDAY
+962 RPNDVRDAY

-990 RVSIL
+990 RVSML

-1002 YMNYFMYRPIATYPA
+1002 YLNYFMYRPVATYPA

-1034 IDHQTDLIRDYVNDY
+1034 IDHQTDLIRDYVNDF
-1049 CHNIWFPDMLDELSR
+1049 CHNIWFEEMLDELSR

-1090 GITPKQTEVSDD
+1090 GVTPRQVENTDD

-1109 YIDPDTGYRKF
+1109 YIDPETGYRRK
-1120 GVIPKKITAKAT
+1120 GIIPKKIITKAT
-1132 IENTSYVN
+1132 INSISYDN
-1140 LGIRTSDPRFN
+1140 LGIRTSNPRGY

>member
-1 MEEVKKKRGR
+1 MAEEIKRKRGR
-11 PRKIPT
+11 PKKIPT

-27 PKIPKEIQDMINK
+27 PKIPKEIQDIINK
-40 AHGVVEDPL
+40 VHGTVEDPM
-49 KEAIEAMK
+49 KEA
-57 VIPVEEIVEPP
+57 VESLKPQEIVEES
-68 KPELQIKETDTDE
+68 KPILEIKDTDTDE
-81 AIIGKLRDSNE
+81 AILGKVRDQSG
-92 WDVKIGDHIEYF
+92 WDVKKDDPIPYF

-118 NKYRGLDFDPSWFT
+118 NKYRGLDFNPSWFT
-132 ETRDAF
+132 EARDTF
-138 IRTGHYTQFR
+138 VRTGHYTRFR

-177 GDHYFFLNFYRL
+177 GDHYYFLNFYRL
-189 KDLDNVEEAGFGRKE
+189 KDLDNVEEAGMGRQE

-309 YEMRDGQ
+309 YEIRDGQ
-316 KIEVGWGSQIQ
+316 KIEIGWGSQIQ

-342 DILMFEECFGKGTKV
+342 DILMFEE
-357 IMSDYT
+357 
-363 IKNIEDIQ
+363 
-371 VGDFV
+371 
-376 LGLDGSPQEVMHTTQ
+376 
-391 GIDDLYQI
+391 
-399 HQKRGIDYIVNS
+399 
-411 KHKLYLEARP
+411 
-421 RTGGVPDK
+421 
-429 IVLETAPEYLELS
+429 
-442 NYKKRTTYGKSNQ
+442 
-455 AINNKKD
+455 
-462 LCDLDP
+462 
-468 YYLGLWLGNGWAES
+468 
-482 PNRVIVNTV
+482 
-491 KDIEIYNYVIDYFK
+491 
-505 SINLNPTIS
+505 
-514 ECSNTKQCVRILG
+514 
-527 STKEYTNILRQSYSK
+527 
-542 YSLINNKHIPKEV
+542 
-555 FYSTLDYKLKVL
+555 
-567 AGLIDTDG
+567 
-575 SLNKNLRYDIS
+575 
-586 QSRPELASQIAMLA
+586 
-600 RSCGFE
+600 
-606 VQESIKVPKSGYGKG
+606 
-621 KTQYILNIKG
+621 
-631 NINTIPAKI
+631 
-640 KRKISTIERFNTTNS
+640 
-655 TGIEIKKL
+655 
-663 SIGEYYGI
+663 
-671 TLKSYNSPTDNLF
+671 
-684 LLEDFTIVHNCGL
+684 CGL

-728 GETGAQMEG
+728 GETGPQMEG

-755 NFTKSNE
+755 NFTKSGE

-775 IKETS
+775 IKELS
-780 LLDKRGWIDDNAGR
+780 LLDSRGWLDDEDGKA
-794 EYFNKT
+794 YFNKT
-800 RDLKAKDPE
+800 RDLKAQDPKE
-809 EYQTYCAEYC
+809 FTTFCAEYC

-830 DNKFNKI
+830 NNKFNKI
-837 LIADQIAAIRLHKD
+837 LIAEQLANIRIHKD
-851 CPKPEYGSLEYIFT
+851 SPKPEKGTLEYIFK
-865 NGQHTKEN
+865 NGQHSKEN
-873 ISGIRWIPSNFG
+873 ITGLRWIKNNNG
-885 DVQIIEHPLWTKSYI
+885 DVQILEHPIWTQTSY
-900 DDDGNEVS
+900 DEDGNELK
-908 YEKINNLYV
+908 YEKMNGLYV

-922 IDLGGDDTSALTKDP
+922 IDLGMDDTSALTKDP
-937 SSFCIVI
+937 SNFCIVI
-944 KRRQFGLKDPQYV
+944 KRRQFGLKNPTYV

-962 RPNDIRDAY
+962 RPNDVRDAY

-990 RVSIL
+990 RVSML

-1002 YMNYFMYRPIATYPA
+1002 YLNYFMYRPVATYPA

-1034 IDHQTDLIRDYVNDY
+1034 IDHQTDLIRDYVNDF
-1049 CHNIWFPDMLDELSR
+1049 CHDIWFEEMLDELSR

-1090 GITPKQTEVSDD
+1090 GITPRQVENIDD

-1109 YIDPDTGYRKF
+1109 YIDPETGYRRQ
-1120 GVIPKKITAKAT
+1120 GMIPKKINTKAT
-1132 IENTSYVN
+1132 INSISYDN
-1140 LGIRTSDPRFN
+1140 LGIRTSNPRGY

>member
-1 MEEVKKKRGR
+1 MAEEVKRKRGR
-11 PRKIPT
+11 PKKIPT

-40 AHGVVEDPL
+40 VHGTVEDPM
-49 KEAIEAMK
+49 KEAVENLKPQKI
-57 VIPVEEIVEPP
+57 VEEP
-68 KPELQIKETDTDE
+68 KPVLEIKETDTDE
-81 AIIGKLRDSNE
+81 AILGKVRDQSG
-92 WDVKIGDHIEYF
+92 WDVKKNDPIPYF

-118 NKYRGLDFDPSWFT
+118 NKYRGLDFNPSWFT
-132 ETRDAF
+132 EARDTF
-138 IRTGHYTQFR
+138 VRTGHYTRFR

-177 GDHYFFLNFYRL
+177 GDHYYFLNFYRL
-189 KDLDNVEEAGFGRKE
+189 KDLDNVEEAGMGRQE

-309 YEMRDGQ
+309 YEIRDGQ

-342 DILMFEECFGKGTKV
+342 DILMFEEC
-357 IMSDYT
+357 
-363 IKNIEDIQ
+363 
-371 VGDFV
+371 
-376 LGLDGSPQEVMHTTQ
+376 
-391 GIDDLYQI
+391 
-399 HQKRGIDYIVNS
+399 
-411 KHKLYLEARP
+411 
-421 RTGGVPDK
+421 
-429 IVLETAPEYLELS
+429 
-442 NYKKRTTYGKSNQ
+442 
-455 AINNKKD
+455 
-462 LCDLDP
+462 
-468 YYLGLWLGNGWAES
+468 
-482 PNRVIVNTV
+482 
-491 KDIEIYNYVIDYFK
+491 
-505 SINLNPTIS
+505 
-514 ECSNTKQCVRILG
+514 
-527 STKEYTNILRQSYSK
+527 
-542 YSLINNKHIPKEV
+542 
-555 FYSTLDYKLKVL
+555 
-567 AGLIDTDG
+567 
-575 SLNKNLRYDIS
+575 
-586 QSRPELASQIAMLA
+586 
-600 RSCGFE
+600 
-606 VQESIKVPKSGYGKG
+606 
-621 KTQYILNIKG
+621 
-631 NINTIPAKI
+631 
-640 KRKISTIERFNTTNS
+640 
-655 TGIEIKKL
+655 
-663 SIGEYYGI
+663 
-671 TLKSYNSPTDNLF
+671 
-684 LLEDFTIVHNCGL
+684 GL

-728 GETGAQMEG
+728 GETGPQMEG

-755 NFTKSNE
+755 NFTKNGE

-775 IKETS
+775 IKELS
-780 LLDKRGWIDDNAGR
+780 LLDSRGWLDDEDGKA
-794 EYFNKT
+794 YFNKT
-800 RDLKAKDPE
+800 RDLKAQDPE
-809 EYQTYCAEYC
+809 EFTTFCAEYC

-830 DNKFNKI
+830 NNKFNKI
-837 LIADQIAAIRLHKD
+837 LIAEQLANIRIHKD
-851 CPKPEYGSLEYIFT
+851 SPKPERGTLEYIFK
-865 NGQHTKEN
+865 NGQHSREN
-873 ISGIRWIPSNFG
+873 ITGLRWIKNNSG
-885 DVQIIEHPLWTKSYI
+885 DVQIIEHPIWTQVSY
-900 DDDGNEVS
+900 DEEGNELK
-908 YEKINNLYV
+908 YEKMNGLYV

-922 IDLGGDDTSALTKDP
+922 IDLGMEDTSALTKDP
-937 SSFCIVI
+937 SNFCIVI
-944 KRRQFGLKDPQYV
+944 KRRQFGLKDPTYV
-957 AMYKA
+957 AVYKA
-962 RPNDIRDAY
+962 RPNDVRDAY

-990 RVSIL
+990 RVSML

-1002 YMNYFMYRPIATYPA
+1002 YLNYFMYRPVATYPA

-1034 IDHQTDLIRDYVNDY
+1034 IDHQTDLIRDYVNDF
-1049 CHNIWFPDMLDELSR
+1049 CHNIWFEEMLDELSR

-1090 GITPKQTEVSDD
+1090 GVTPRQVENTDD

-1109 YIDPDTGYRKF
+1109 YIDPETGYKRQ
-1120 GVIPKKITAKAT
+1120 GVIPKKVKTIAT
-1132 IENTSYVN
+1132 INSISYDN
-1140 LGIRTSDPRFN
+1140 LGIRTSNPRGY

>member
-1 MEEVKKKRGR
+1 MAEEIKRKRGR
-11 PRKIPT
+11 PKKIPT

-40 AHGVVEDPL
+40 VHGTVEDPM
-49 KEAIEAMK
+49 KEA
-57 VIPVEEIVEPP
+57 VESLKPQEIVEES
-68 KPELQIKETDTDE
+68 KPVLEIKETDTDE
-81 AIIGKLRDSNE
+81 AILGKIRDQSG
-92 WDVKIGDHIEYF
+92 WDVKKEDPIPYF

-118 NKYRGLDFDPSWFT
+118 NKYRGLDFNPSWFT
-132 ETRDAF
+132 EARDTF
-138 IRTGHYTQFR
+138 VRTGHYTRFR

-177 GDHYFFLNFYRL
+177 GDHYYFLNFYRL
-189 KDLDNVEEAGFGRKE
+189 KDLDNVEEAGMGRQE

-309 YEMRDGQ
+309 YEIRDGQ

-342 DILMFEECFGKGTKV
+342 DILMFEEC
-357 IMSDYT
+357 
-363 IKNIEDIQ
+363 
-371 VGDFV
+371 
-376 LGLDGSPQEVMHTTQ
+376 
-391 GIDDLYQI
+391 
-399 HQKRGIDYIVNS
+399 
-411 KHKLYLEARP
+411 
-421 RTGGVPDK
+421 
-429 IVLETAPEYLELS
+429 
-442 NYKKRTTYGKSNQ
+442 
-455 AINNKKD
+455 
-462 LCDLDP
+462 
-468 YYLGLWLGNGWAES
+468 
-482 PNRVIVNTV
+482 
-491 KDIEIYNYVIDYFK
+491 
-505 SINLNPTIS
+505 
-514 ECSNTKQCVRILG
+514 
-527 STKEYTNILRQSYSK
+527 
-542 YSLINNKHIPKEV
+542 
-555 FYSTLDYKLKVL
+555 
-567 AGLIDTDG
+567 
-575 SLNKNLRYDIS
+575 
-586 QSRPELASQIAMLA
+586 
-600 RSCGFE
+600 
-606 VQESIKVPKSGYGKG
+606 
-621 KTQYILNIKG
+621 
-631 NINTIPAKI
+631 
-640 KRKISTIERFNTTNS
+640 
-655 TGIEIKKL
+655 
-663 SIGEYYGI
+663 
-671 TLKSYNSPTDNLF
+671 
-684 LLEDFTIVHNCGL
+684 GL

-728 GETGAQMEG
+728 GETGPQMEG

-755 NFTKSNE
+755 NFTKNGE

-775 IKETS
+775 IKELS
-780 LLDKRGWIDDNAGR
+780 LLDSRGWLDDEDGKA
-794 EYFNKT
+794 YFNKT
-800 RDLKAKDPE
+800 RDLKAQDPE
-809 EYQTYCAEYC
+809 EFTTFCAEYC

-830 DNKFNKI
+830 NNKFNKI
-837 LIADQIAAIRLHKD
+837 LIAEQLANIRIHKD
-851 CPKPEYGSLEYIFT
+851 SPKPERGTLEYIFK
-865 NGQHTKEN
+865 NGQHSREN
-873 ISGIRWIPSNFG
+873 ITGLRWIKNNTG
-885 DVQIIEHPLWTKSYI
+885 DIQIIEHPIWTQVSY
-900 DDDGNEVS
+900 DEEGNELK
-908 YEKINNLYV
+908 YEKMNGLYV

-922 IDLGGDDTSALTKDP
+922 IDLGMEDTSALTKDP
-937 SSFCIVI
+937 SNFCIVI
-944 KRRQFGLKDPQYV
+944 KRRQFGLKDPTYV

-962 RPNDIRDAY
+962 RPNDVRDAY

-990 RVSIL
+990 RVSML

-1002 YMNYFMYRPIATYPA
+1002 YLNYFMYRPVATYPA

-1034 IDHQTDLIRDYVNDY
+1034 IDHQTDLIRDYVNDF
-1049 CHNIWFPDMLDELSR
+1049 CHNIWFEEMLDELSR

-1090 GITPKQTEVSDD
+1090 GVTPRQIENTDD

-1109 YIDPDTGYRKF
+1109 YIDPETGYRRK
-1120 GVIPKKITAKAT
+1120 GIIPKKIITKAT
-1132 IENTSYVN
+1132 INSISYDN
-1140 LGIRTSDPRFN
+1140 LGIRTSNPRGY

>member
-1 MEEVKKKRGR
+1 MAEEIKRRRGR
-11 PRKIPT
+11 PKKIPT

-40 AHGVVEDPL
+40 VHGIVEDPM
-49 KEAIEAMK
+49 KEA
-57 VIPVEEIVEPP
+57 VESLKPQEIVEES
-68 KPELQIKETDTDE
+68 KPVLEIKETDTDE
-81 AIIGKLRDSNE
+81 AILGKVRDQSG
-92 WDVKIGDHIEYF
+92 WDVKKDDPIPYF

-118 NKYRGLDFDPSWFT
+118 NKYRGLDFNPSWFT
-132 ETRDAF
+132 EARDTF
-138 IRTGHYTQFR
+138 VRTGHYTRFR

-177 GDHYFFLNFYRL
+177 GDHYYFLNFYRL
-189 KDLDNVEEAGFGRKE
+189 KDLDNVEEAGMGRQE

-283 LYYNTDGGMAHLSQ
+283 LYYNTDGGIAHLSQ

-309 YEMRDGQ
+309 YEIRDGQ

-342 DILMFEECFGKGTKV
+342 DILMFEEC
-357 IMSDYT
+357 
-363 IKNIEDIQ
+363 
-371 VGDFV
+371 
-376 LGLDGSPQEVMHTTQ
+376 
-391 GIDDLYQI
+391 
-399 HQKRGIDYIVNS
+399 
-411 KHKLYLEARP
+411 
-421 RTGGVPDK
+421 
-429 IVLETAPEYLELS
+429 
-442 NYKKRTTYGKSNQ
+442 
-455 AINNKKD
+455 
-462 LCDLDP
+462 
-468 YYLGLWLGNGWAES
+468 
-482 PNRVIVNTV
+482 
-491 KDIEIYNYVIDYFK
+491 
-505 SINLNPTIS
+505 
-514 ECSNTKQCVRILG
+514 
-527 STKEYTNILRQSYSK
+527 
-542 YSLINNKHIPKEV
+542 
-555 FYSTLDYKLKVL
+555 
-567 AGLIDTDG
+567 
-575 SLNKNLRYDIS
+575 
-586 QSRPELASQIAMLA
+586 
-600 RSCGFE
+600 
-606 VQESIKVPKSGYGKG
+606 
-621 KTQYILNIKG
+621 
-631 NINTIPAKI
+631 
-640 KRKISTIERFNTTNS
+640 
-655 TGIEIKKL
+655 
-663 SIGEYYGI
+663 
-671 TLKSYNSPTDNLF
+671 
-684 LLEDFTIVHNCGL
+684 GL

-728 GETGAQMEG
+728 GESGAQMEG

-755 NFTKSNE
+755 NFTKNGE

-775 IKETS
+775 IKELS
-780 LLDKRGWIDDNAGR
+780 LLDNRGWLDDEDGKA
-794 EYFNKT
+794 YFNKT
-800 RDLKAKDPE
+800 RDLKAQDPE
-809 EYQTYCAEYC
+809 EFTTFCAEYC

-830 DNKFNKI
+830 NNKFNKI
-837 LIADQIAAIRLHKD
+837 LIAEQLANIRIHKD
-851 CPKPEYGSLEYIFT
+851 SPKPERGTLEYIFK
-865 NGQHTKEN
+865 NGQHSREN
-873 ISGIRWIPSNFG
+873 ITGLRWIKNNTG
-885 DVQIIEHPLWTKSYI
+885 DIQIIEHPIWTQVSY
-900 DDDGNEVS
+900 DEEGNELK
-908 YEKINNLYV
+908 YEKMNGLYV

-922 IDLGGDDTSALTKDP
+922 IDLGMEDTSALTKDP
-937 SSFCIVI
+937 SNFCIVI
-944 KRRQFGLKDPQYV
+944 KRRQFGLKDPTYV

-962 RPNDIRDAY
+962 RPNDVRDAY
-971 KTAIK
+971 KIAIK

-990 RVSIL
+990 RVSML

-1002 YMNYFMYRPIATYPA
+1002 YLNYFIYRPVATYPA

-1034 IDHQTDLIRDYVNDY
+1034 IDHQTDLIRDYVNDF
-1049 CHNIWFPDMLDELSR
+1049 CHNIWFEEMLDELSR

-1090 GITPKQTEVSDD
+1090 GVTPRQIENTDD

-1109 YIDPDTGYRKF
+1109 YIDPETGYRRK
-1120 GVIPKKITAKAT
+1120 GVIPKKIITKAT
-1132 IENTSYVN
+1132 INSISYDN
-1140 LGIRTSDPRFN
+1140 LGIRTSNPRGY

>member
-1 MEEVKKKRGR
+1 MAEEIKRKRGR
-11 PRKIPT
+11 PKKIPT

-40 AHGVVEDPL
+40 VHGTVEDPM
-49 KEAIEAMK
+49 KEAVESLKPQKI
-57 VIPVEEIVEPP
+57 VEES
-68 KPELQIKETDTDE
+68 KPVLEIKETDTDE
-81 AIIGKLRDSNE
+81 AILGKVRDQSG
-92 WDVKIGDHIEYF
+92 WDVKKEDPIPYF

-118 NKYRGLDFDPSWFT
+118 NKYRGLDFNPSWFT
-132 ETRDAF
+132 EARDTF
-138 IRTGHYTQFR
+138 VRTGHYTRFR

-177 GDHYFFLNFYRL
+177 GDHYYFLNFYRL
-189 KDLDNVEEAGFGRKE
+189 KDLDNVEEAGMGRQE

-309 YEMRDGQ
+309 YEIRDGQ

-342 DILMFEECFGKGTKV
+342 DILMFEEC
-357 IMSDYT
+357 
-363 IKNIEDIQ
+363 
-371 VGDFV
+371 
-376 LGLDGSPQEVMHTTQ
+376 
-391 GIDDLYQI
+391 
-399 HQKRGIDYIVNS
+399 
-411 KHKLYLEARP
+411 
-421 RTGGVPDK
+421 
-429 IVLETAPEYLELS
+429 
-442 NYKKRTTYGKSNQ
+442 
-455 AINNKKD
+455 
-462 LCDLDP
+462 
-468 YYLGLWLGNGWAES
+468 
-482 PNRVIVNTV
+482 
-491 KDIEIYNYVIDYFK
+491 
-505 SINLNPTIS
+505 
-514 ECSNTKQCVRILG
+514 
-527 STKEYTNILRQSYSK
+527 
-542 YSLINNKHIPKEV
+542 
-555 FYSTLDYKLKVL
+555 
-567 AGLIDTDG
+567 
-575 SLNKNLRYDIS
+575 
-586 QSRPELASQIAMLA
+586 
-600 RSCGFE
+600 
-606 VQESIKVPKSGYGKG
+606 
-621 KTQYILNIKG
+621 
-631 NINTIPAKI
+631 
-640 KRKISTIERFNTTNS
+640 
-655 TGIEIKKL
+655 
-663 SIGEYYGI
+663 
-671 TLKSYNSPTDNLF
+671 
-684 LLEDFTIVHNCGL
+684 GL

-714 IGRQWGLRLMGGTG
+714 IGKQWGLRLMGGTG
-728 GETGAQMEG
+728 GETGPQMEG

-755 NFTKSNE
+755 NFTKNGE

-775 IKETS
+775 IKELS
-780 LLDKRGWIDDNAGR
+780 LLDSRGWLDDEDGKA
-794 EYFNKT
+794 YFNKT
-800 RDLKAKDPE
+800 RDLKAQDPE
-809 EYQTYCAEYC
+809 EFTTFCAEYC

-830 DNKFNKI
+830 NNKFNKI
-837 LIADQIAAIRLHKD
+837 LIAEQLANIRIHKD
-851 CPKPEYGSLEYIFT
+851 SPKPERGTLEYIFK
-865 NGQHTKEN
+865 NGQHSREN
-873 ISGIRWIPSNFG
+873 ITGLRWIKNNTG
-885 DVQIIEHPLWTKSYI
+885 DVQIIEHPIWTQVSY
-900 DDDGNEVS
+900 DEEGNELK
-908 YEKINNLYV
+908 YEKMNGLYV

-922 IDLGGDDTSALTKDP
+922 IDLGMEDTSALTKDP
-937 SSFCIVI
+937 SNFCIVI
-944 KRRQFGLKDPQYV
+944 KRRQFGLKDPTYV

-962 RPNDIRDAY
+962 RPNDVRDAY

-990 RVSIL
+990 RVSML

-1002 YMNYFMYRPIATYPA
+1002 YLNYFMYRPVATYPA

-1034 IDHQTDLIRDYVNDY
+1034 IDHQTDLIRDYVNDF
-1049 CHNIWFPDMLDELSR
+1049 CHNIWFEEMLDELSR

-1090 GITPKQTEVSDD
+1090 GVTPRQIENTDD

-1109 YIDPDTGYRKF
+1109 YIDPETGYRRK
-1120 GVIPKKITAKAT
+1120 GIIPKKIITKAT
-1132 IENTSYVN
+1132 INSISYDN
-1140 LGIRTSDPRFN
+1140 LGIRTSNPRGY

>member
-1 MEEVKKKRGR
+1 MAEEVKRKRGR
-11 PRKIPT
+11 PKKIPT

-40 AHGVVEDPL
+40 VHGTVEDPM
-49 KEAIEAMK
+49 KEAVESLKPQEIIEESK
-57 VIPVEEIVEPP
+57 PVLE
-68 KPELQIKETDTDE
+68 IKETDTDE
-81 AIIGKLRDSNE
+81 AILGKVRDQSG
-92 WDVKIGDHIEYF
+92 WDVKKDDPIPYF

-118 NKYRGLDFDPSWFT
+118 NKYRGLDFNPSWFT
-132 ETRDAF
+132 EARDTF
-138 IRTGHYTQFR
+138 VRTGHYTRFR

-177 GDHYFFLNFYRL
+177 GDHYYFLNFYRL
-189 KDLDNVEEAGFGRKE
+189 KDLDNVEEAGMGRQE

-309 YEMRDGQ
+309 YEIRDGQ

-342 DILMFEECFGKGTKV
+342 DILMFEEC
-357 IMSDYT
+357 
-363 IKNIEDIQ
+363 
-371 VGDFV
+371 
-376 LGLDGSPQEVMHTTQ
+376 
-391 GIDDLYQI
+391 
-399 HQKRGIDYIVNS
+399 
-411 KHKLYLEARP
+411 
-421 RTGGVPDK
+421 
-429 IVLETAPEYLELS
+429 
-442 NYKKRTTYGKSNQ
+442 
-455 AINNKKD
+455 
-462 LCDLDP
+462 
-468 YYLGLWLGNGWAES
+468 
-482 PNRVIVNTV
+482 
-491 KDIEIYNYVIDYFK
+491 
-505 SINLNPTIS
+505 
-514 ECSNTKQCVRILG
+514 
-527 STKEYTNILRQSYSK
+527 
-542 YSLINNKHIPKEV
+542 
-555 FYSTLDYKLKVL
+555 
-567 AGLIDTDG
+567 
-575 SLNKNLRYDIS
+575 
-586 QSRPELASQIAMLA
+586 
-600 RSCGFE
+600 
-606 VQESIKVPKSGYGKG
+606 
-621 KTQYILNIKG
+621 
-631 NINTIPAKI
+631 
-640 KRKISTIERFNTTNS
+640 
-655 TGIEIKKL
+655 
-663 SIGEYYGI
+663 
-671 TLKSYNSPTDNLF
+671 
-684 LLEDFTIVHNCGL
+684 GL

-728 GETGAQMEG
+728 GETGPQMEG

-755 NFTKSNE
+755 NFTKNGE

-775 IKETS
+775 IKELS
-780 LLDKRGWIDDNAGR
+780 LLDNRGWLDDEDGKA
-794 EYFNKT
+794 YFNKT
-800 RDLKAKDPE
+800 RDLKAQDPE
-809 EYQTYCAEYC
+809 EFTTFCAEYC

-830 DNKFNKI
+830 NNKFNKI
-837 LIADQIAAIRLHKD
+837 LIAEQLANIRIHKD
-851 CPKPEYGSLEYIFT
+851 SPKPERGTLEYIFK
-865 NGQHTKEN
+865 NGQHSREN
-873 ISGIRWIPSNFG
+873 ITGLRWIKNNSG
-885 DVQIIEHPLWTKSYI
+885 DVQIIEHPIWTQVSY
-900 DDDGNEVS
+900 DEEGNELK
-908 YEKINNLYV
+908 YEKMNGLYV

-922 IDLGGDDTSALTKDP
+922 IDLGMEDTSALTKDP
-937 SSFCIVI
+937 SNFCIVI
-944 KRRQFGLKDPQYV
+944 KRRQFGLKDPTYV

-962 RPNDIRDAY
+962 RPNDVRDAY

-990 RVSIL
+990 RVSML

-1002 YMNYFMYRPIATYPA
+1002 YLNYFMYRPVATYPA

-1034 IDHQTDLIRDYVNDY
+1034 IDHQTDLIRDYVNDF
-1049 CHNIWFPDMLDELSR
+1049 CHNIWFEEMLDELSR

-1090 GITPKQTEVSDD
+1090 GVTPRQIENTDD

-1109 YIDPDTGYRKF
+1109 YIDPETGYRRQ
-1120 GVIPKKITAKAT
+1120 GVIPKKIKTIAT
-1132 IENTSYVN
+1132 INSISYDN
-1140 LGIRTSDPRFN
+1140 LGIRTSNPRGY

>member
-1 MEEVKKKRGR
+1 MAEEIKRKRGR
-11 PRKIPT
+11 PKKIPT

-40 AHGVVEDPL
+40 VHGTVEDPM
-49 KEAIEAMK
+49 KEAIESLK
-57 VIPVEEIVEPP
+57 PQEIIEEP
-68 KPELQIKETDTDE
+68 KPVLEIKETDSDE
-81 AIIGKLRDSNE
+81 AILGKVRDQSG
-92 WDVKIGDHIEYF
+92 WDVKKDDPIPYF

-118 NKYRGLDFDPSWFT
+118 NKYRGLDFNPSWFT
-132 ETRDAF
+132 EARDTF
-138 IRTGHYTQFR
+138 VRTGHYTRFR

-177 GDHYFFLNFYRL
+177 GDHYYFLNFYRL
-189 KDLDNVEEAGFGRKE
+189 KDLDNVEEAGMGRQE

-309 YEMRDGQ
+309 YEIRDGQ

-342 DILMFEECFGKGTKV
+342 DILMFEEC
-357 IMSDYT
+357 
-363 IKNIEDIQ
+363 
-371 VGDFV
+371 
-376 LGLDGSPQEVMHTTQ
+376 
-391 GIDDLYQI
+391 
-399 HQKRGIDYIVNS
+399 
-411 KHKLYLEARP
+411 
-421 RTGGVPDK
+421 
-429 IVLETAPEYLELS
+429 
-442 NYKKRTTYGKSNQ
+442 
-455 AINNKKD
+455 
-462 LCDLDP
+462 
-468 YYLGLWLGNGWAES
+468 
-482 PNRVIVNTV
+482 
-491 KDIEIYNYVIDYFK
+491 
-505 SINLNPTIS
+505 
-514 ECSNTKQCVRILG
+514 
-527 STKEYTNILRQSYSK
+527 
-542 YSLINNKHIPKEV
+542 
-555 FYSTLDYKLKVL
+555 
-567 AGLIDTDG
+567 
-575 SLNKNLRYDIS
+575 
-586 QSRPELASQIAMLA
+586 
-600 RSCGFE
+600 
-606 VQESIKVPKSGYGKG
+606 
-621 KTQYILNIKG
+621 
-631 NINTIPAKI
+631 
-640 KRKISTIERFNTTNS
+640 
-655 TGIEIKKL
+655 
-663 SIGEYYGI
+663 
-671 TLKSYNSPTDNLF
+671 
-684 LLEDFTIVHNCGL
+684 GL

-714 IGRQWGLRLMGGTG
+714 IGKQWGLRLMGGTG
-728 GETGAQMEG
+728 GETGPQMEG

-755 NFTKSNE
+755 NFTKNGE

-775 IKETS
+775 IKELS
-780 LLDKRGWIDDNAGR
+780 LLDNRGWLDDEDGKA
-794 EYFNKT
+794 YFNKT
-800 RDLKAKDPE
+800 RDLKAQDPE
-809 EYQTYCAEYC
+809 EFTTFCAEYC

-830 DNKFNKI
+830 NNKFNKI
-837 LIADQIAAIRLHKD
+837 LIAEQLANIRIHKD
-851 CPKPEYGSLEYIFT
+851 SPKPEKGTLEYIFK
-865 NGQHTKEN
+865 NGQHSKEN
-873 ISGIRWIPSNFG
+873 ITGLRWIKNSTG
-885 DVQIIEHPLWTKSYI
+885 DVQILEHPIWTQVSY
-900 DDDGNEVS
+900 DDEGNELK
-908 YEKINNLYV
+908 YEKMSGLYV

-922 IDLGGDDTSALTKDP
+922 IDLGMDDTSALTKDP
-937 SSFCIVI
+937 SNFCIVI
-944 KRRQFGLKDPQYV
+944 KRRQFGLKNPTYV

-962 RPNDIRDAY
+962 RPNDVRDAY

-990 RVSIL
+990 RVSML

-1002 YMNYFMYRPIATYPA
+1002 YLNYFMYRPVATYPA

-1034 IDHQTDLIRDYVNDY
+1034 IDHQTDLIRDYVNDF
-1049 CHNIWFPDMLDELSR
+1049 CHDIWFEEMLDELSR

-1090 GITPKQTEVSDD
+1090 GVTPRQVESTDD

-1109 YIDPDTGYRKF
+1109 YIDPDTGYRRK
-1120 GVIPKKITAKAT
+1120 GMIPKKIITKA
-1132 IENTSYVN
+1132 IINSISYDN
-1140 LGIRTSDPRFN
+1140 LGIRTSNPRGY

>member
-1 MEEVKKKRGR
+1 MAEEIKRKRGR
-11 PRKIPT
+11 PKKIPT

-40 AHGVVEDPL
+40 VHGTVEDPM
-49 KEAIEAMK
+49 KEA
-57 VIPVEEIVEPP
+57 VESLKPQEIVEES
-68 KPELQIKETDTDE
+68 KPVLEIKETDTDE
-81 AIIGKLRDSNE
+81 AILGKVRDQSG
-92 WDVKIGDHIEYF
+92 WDVKKEDPIPYF

-118 NKYRGLDFDPSWFT
+118 NKYRGLDFNPSWFT
-132 ETRDAF
+132 EARDTF
-138 IRTGHYTQFR
+138 VRTGHYTRFR

-177 GDHYFFLNFYRL
+177 GDHYYFLNFYRL
-189 KDLDNVEEAGFGRKE
+189 KDLDNVEEAGMGRQE

-309 YEMRDGQ
+309 YEIRDGQ

-342 DILMFEECFGKGTKV
+342 DILMFEEC
-357 IMSDYT
+357 
-363 IKNIEDIQ
+363 
-371 VGDFV
+371 
-376 LGLDGSPQEVMHTTQ
+376 
-391 GIDDLYQI
+391 
-399 HQKRGIDYIVNS
+399 
-411 KHKLYLEARP
+411 
-421 RTGGVPDK
+421 
-429 IVLETAPEYLELS
+429 
-442 NYKKRTTYGKSNQ
+442 
-455 AINNKKD
+455 
-462 LCDLDP
+462 
-468 YYLGLWLGNGWAES
+468 
-482 PNRVIVNTV
+482 
-491 KDIEIYNYVIDYFK
+491 
-505 SINLNPTIS
+505 
-514 ECSNTKQCVRILG
+514 
-527 STKEYTNILRQSYSK
+527 
-542 YSLINNKHIPKEV
+542 
-555 FYSTLDYKLKVL
+555 
-567 AGLIDTDG
+567 
-575 SLNKNLRYDIS
+575 
-586 QSRPELASQIAMLA
+586 
-600 RSCGFE
+600 
-606 VQESIKVPKSGYGKG
+606 
-621 KTQYILNIKG
+621 
-631 NINTIPAKI
+631 
-640 KRKISTIERFNTTNS
+640 
-655 TGIEIKKL
+655 
-663 SIGEYYGI
+663 
-671 TLKSYNSPTDNLF
+671 
-684 LLEDFTIVHNCGL
+684 GL

-728 GETGAQMEG
+728 GETGPQMEG

-755 NFTKSNE
+755 NFTKNGE

-775 IKETS
+775 IKELS
-780 LLDKRGWIDDNAGR
+780 LLDSRGWLDDEDGKA
-794 EYFNKT
+794 YFNKT
-800 RDLKAKDPE
+800 RDLKAQDPE
-809 EYQTYCAEYC
+809 EFTTFCAEYC

-830 DNKFNKI
+830 NNKFNKI
-837 LIADQIAAIRLHKD
+837 LISEQLANIRIHKD
-851 CPKPEYGSLEYIFT
+851 SPKPERGTLEYIFK
-865 NGQHTKEN
+865 NGQHSREN
-873 ISGIRWIPSNFG
+873 ITGLRWIKNNNG
-885 DVQIIEHPLWTKSYI
+885 DVQIIEHPIWTQVSY
-900 DDDGNEVS
+900 DEEGNELK
-908 YEKINNLYV
+908 YEKMNGLYV

-922 IDLGGDDTSALTKDP
+922 IDLGMEDTSALTKDP
-937 SSFCIVI
+937 SNFCIVI
-944 KRRQFGLKDPQYV
+944 KRRQFGLKDPTYV

-962 RPNDIRDAY
+962 RPNDVRDAY

-990 RVSIL
+990 RVSML

-1002 YMNYFMYRPIATYPA
+1002 YLNYFMYRPVATYPA

-1034 IDHQTDLIRDYVNDY
+1034 IDHQTDLIRDYVNDF
-1049 CHNIWFPDMLDELSR
+1049 CHNIWFEEMLDELSR

-1090 GITPKQTEVSDD
+1090 GVTPRQVENIDD

-1109 YIDPDTGYRKF
+1109 YIDPETGYRRQ
-1120 GVIPKKITAKAT
+1120 GIIPKKIKTIAT
-1132 IENTSYVN
+1132 INSISYDN
-1140 LGIRTSDPRFN
+1140 LGIRTSNPRGY

>member
-1 MEEVKKKRGR
+1 MAEEIKRKRGR
-11 PRKIPT
+11 PKKIPT

-40 AHGVVEDPL
+40 VHGTVEDPM
-49 KEAIEAMK
+49 KEA
-57 VIPVEEIVEPP
+57 VESLKPQEIVEES
-68 KPELQIKETDTDE
+68 KSILEIKETDTDE
-81 AIIGKLRDSNE
+81 AILGKVRDQSG
-92 WDVKIGDHIEYF
+92 WDVKKGDPIPYF

-118 NKYRGLDFDPSWFT
+118 NKYRGLDFNPSWFT
-132 ETRDAF
+132 EARDTF
-138 IRTGHYTQFR
+138 VRTGHYTRFR

-177 GDHYFFLNFYRL
+177 GDHYYFLNFYRL
-189 KDLDNVEEAGFGRKE
+189 KDLDNVEEAGMGRQE

-309 YEMRDGQ
+309 YEIRDGQ

-342 DILMFEECFGKGTKV
+342 DILMFEEC
-357 IMSDYT
+357 
-363 IKNIEDIQ
+363 
-371 VGDFV
+371 
-376 LGLDGSPQEVMHTTQ
+376 
-391 GIDDLYQI
+391 
-399 HQKRGIDYIVNS
+399 
-411 KHKLYLEARP
+411 
-421 RTGGVPDK
+421 
-429 IVLETAPEYLELS
+429 
-442 NYKKRTTYGKSNQ
+442 
-455 AINNKKD
+455 
-462 LCDLDP
+462 
-468 YYLGLWLGNGWAES
+468 
-482 PNRVIVNTV
+482 
-491 KDIEIYNYVIDYFK
+491 
-505 SINLNPTIS
+505 
-514 ECSNTKQCVRILG
+514 
-527 STKEYTNILRQSYSK
+527 
-542 YSLINNKHIPKEV
+542 
-555 FYSTLDYKLKVL
+555 
-567 AGLIDTDG
+567 
-575 SLNKNLRYDIS
+575 
-586 QSRPELASQIAMLA
+586 
-600 RSCGFE
+600 
-606 VQESIKVPKSGYGKG
+606 
-621 KTQYILNIKG
+621 
-631 NINTIPAKI
+631 
-640 KRKISTIERFNTTNS
+640 
-655 TGIEIKKL
+655 
-663 SIGEYYGI
+663 
-671 TLKSYNSPTDNLF
+671 
-684 LLEDFTIVHNCGL
+684 GL

-728 GETGAQMEG
+728 GETGPQMEG
-737 LRKMYYEPQLFGV
+737 LRKMYYQPQLFGV

-755 NFTKSNE
+755 NFTKNGE

-775 IKETS
+775 IKELS
-780 LLDKRGWIDDNAGR
+780 LLDSRGWLDDEDGR
-794 EYFNKT
+794 AYFNKT
-800 RDLKAKDPE
+800 RDLKAQDPE
-809 EYQTYCAEYC
+809 EFTTFCAEYC

-830 DNKFNKI
+830 NNKFNKI
-837 LIADQIAAIRLHKD
+837 LIAEQLANIRIHKD
-851 CPKPEYGSLEYIFT
+851 SPKPERGTLEYIFK
-865 NGQHTKEN
+865 NGQHSREN
-873 ISGIRWIPSNFG
+873 ITGLRWIKNNTG
-885 DVQIIEHPLWTKSYI
+885 DIQIIEHPIWTQVSY
-900 DDDGNEVS
+900 DEEGNELK
-908 YEKINNLYV
+908 YEKMNGLYV

-922 IDLGGDDTSALTKDP
+922 IDLGMEDTSALTKDP
-937 SSFCIVI
+937 SNFCIVI
-944 KRRQFGLKDPQYV
+944 KRRQFGLKDPTYV

-962 RPNDIRDAY
+962 RPNDVRDAY

-990 RVSIL
+990 RVSML

-1002 YMNYFMYRPIATYPA
+1002 YLNYFMYRPVATYPA

-1034 IDHQTDLIRDYVNDY
+1034 IDHQTDLIRDYVNDF
-1049 CHNIWFPDMLDELSR
+1049 CHNIWFEEMLDELSR

-1090 GITPKQTEVSDD
+1090 GVTPRQIENTDD

-1109 YIDPDTGYRKF
+1109 YIDPETGYRRK
-1120 GVIPKKITAKAT
+1120 GIIPKKIITKAT
-1132 IENTSYVN
+1132 INSISYDN
-1140 LGIRTSDPRFN
+1140 LGIRTSNPRGY

>member
-1 MEEVKKKRGR
+1 MAEEIKRKRGR
-11 PRKIPT
+11 PKKIPT
-17 VIDDVKPKKK
+17 VIDDVKSKKK

-40 AHGVVEDPL
+40 VHGTVEDPM
-49 KEAIEAMK
+49 KEA
-57 VIPVEEIVEPP
+57 VESLKPQEIIKES
-68 KPELQIKETDTDE
+68 KPILEIKETDTDE
-81 AIIGKLRDSNE
+81 AILGKVRDQSG
-92 WDVKIGDHIEYF
+92 WDVKKDDPIPYF

-118 NKYRGLDFDPSWFT
+118 NKYRGLDFNPSWFT
-132 ETRDAF
+132 EARDTF
-138 IRTGHYTQFR
+138 VRTGHYTRFR

-177 GDHYFFLNFYRL
+177 GDHYYFLNFYRL
-189 KDLDNVEEAGFGRKE
+189 KDLDNVEEAGMGRQE

-309 YEMRDGQ
+309 YEIRDGQ

-342 DILMFEECFGKGTKV
+342 DILMFEEC
-357 IMSDYT
+357 
-363 IKNIEDIQ
+363 
-371 VGDFV
+371 
-376 LGLDGSPQEVMHTTQ
+376 
-391 GIDDLYQI
+391 
-399 HQKRGIDYIVNS
+399 
-411 KHKLYLEARP
+411 
-421 RTGGVPDK
+421 
-429 IVLETAPEYLELS
+429 
-442 NYKKRTTYGKSNQ
+442 
-455 AINNKKD
+455 
-462 LCDLDP
+462 
-468 YYLGLWLGNGWAES
+468 
-482 PNRVIVNTV
+482 
-491 KDIEIYNYVIDYFK
+491 
-505 SINLNPTIS
+505 
-514 ECSNTKQCVRILG
+514 
-527 STKEYTNILRQSYSK
+527 
-542 YSLINNKHIPKEV
+542 
-555 FYSTLDYKLKVL
+555 
-567 AGLIDTDG
+567 
-575 SLNKNLRYDIS
+575 
-586 QSRPELASQIAMLA
+586 
-600 RSCGFE
+600 
-606 VQESIKVPKSGYGKG
+606 
-621 KTQYILNIKG
+621 
-631 NINTIPAKI
+631 
-640 KRKISTIERFNTTNS
+640 
-655 TGIEIKKL
+655 
-663 SIGEYYGI
+663 
-671 TLKSYNSPTDNLF
+671 
-684 LLEDFTIVHNCGL
+684 GL

-728 GETGAQMEG
+728 GETGPQMEG
-737 LRKMYYEPQLFGV
+737 LRKMYYQPQLFGV

-755 NFTKSNE
+755 NFTKNGE

-775 IKETS
+775 IKELS
-780 LLDKRGWIDDNAGR
+780 LLDSRGWLDDEEGKA
-794 EYFNKT
+794 YFNKT
-800 RDLKAKDPE
+800 RDLKAQDPE
-809 EYQTYCAEYC
+809 EFTTFCAEYC

-830 DNKFNKI
+830 NNKFNKI
-837 LIADQIAAIRLHKD
+837 LIAEQLANIRIHKD
-851 CPKPEYGSLEYIFT
+851 SPKPERGTLEYIFK
-865 NGQHTKEN
+865 NGQHSREN
-873 ISGIRWIPSNFG
+873 ITGLRWVKNNTG
-885 DVQIIEHPLWTKSYI
+885 DIQIIEHPIWTQVSY
-900 DDDGNEVS
+900 DEEGNELK
-908 YEKINNLYV
+908 YEKMNGLYV

-922 IDLGGDDTSALTKDP
+922 IDLGMEDTSALTKDP
-937 SSFCIVI
+937 SNFCIVI
-944 KRRQFGLKDPQYV
+944 KRRQFGLKDPTYV

-962 RPNDIRDAY
+962 RPNDVRDAY

-990 RVSIL
+990 RVSML

-1002 YMNYFMYRPIATYPA
+1002 YLNYFMYRPVATYPA

-1034 IDHQTDLIRDYVNDY
+1034 IDHQTDLIRDYVNDF
-1049 CHNIWFPDMLDELSR
+1049 CHNIWFEEMLDELSR

-1090 GITPKQTEVSDD
+1090 GVTPRQIENTDD

-1109 YIDPDTGYRKF
+1109 YIDPETGYRRK
-1120 GVIPKKITAKAT
+1120 GIIPKKIITKAT
-1132 IENTSYVN
+1132 INSISYDN
-1140 LGIRTSDPRFN
+1140 LGIRTSNPRGY

>member
-1 MEEVKKKRGR
+1 MAEEIKRKRGR
-11 PRKIPT
+11 PKKIPT

-40 AHGVVEDPL
+40 VHGIVEDPM
-49 KEAIEAMK
+49 KEA
-57 VIPVEEIVEPP
+57 VESLKPQEIVEES
-68 KPELQIKETDTDE
+68 KPVLEIKETDTDE
-81 AIIGKLRDSNE
+81 AILGKVRDQSG
-92 WDVKIGDHIEYF
+92 WDVKKDDPIPYF

-118 NKYRGLDFDPSWFT
+118 NKYRGLDFNPSWFT
-132 ETRDAF
+132 EARDTF
-138 IRTGHYTQFR
+138 VRTGHYTRFR

-177 GDHYFFLNFYRL
+177 GDHYYFLNFYRL
-189 KDLDNVEEAGFGRKE
+189 KDLDNVEEAGMGRQE

-309 YEMRDGQ
+309 YEIRDGQ

-342 DILMFEECFGKGTKV
+342 DILMFEEC
-357 IMSDYT
+357 
-363 IKNIEDIQ
+363 
-371 VGDFV
+371 
-376 LGLDGSPQEVMHTTQ
+376 
-391 GIDDLYQI
+391 
-399 HQKRGIDYIVNS
+399 
-411 KHKLYLEARP
+411 
-421 RTGGVPDK
+421 
-429 IVLETAPEYLELS
+429 
-442 NYKKRTTYGKSNQ
+442 
-455 AINNKKD
+455 
-462 LCDLDP
+462 
-468 YYLGLWLGNGWAES
+468 
-482 PNRVIVNTV
+482 
-491 KDIEIYNYVIDYFK
+491 
-505 SINLNPTIS
+505 
-514 ECSNTKQCVRILG
+514 
-527 STKEYTNILRQSYSK
+527 
-542 YSLINNKHIPKEV
+542 
-555 FYSTLDYKLKVL
+555 
-567 AGLIDTDG
+567 
-575 SLNKNLRYDIS
+575 
-586 QSRPELASQIAMLA
+586 
-600 RSCGFE
+600 
-606 VQESIKVPKSGYGKG
+606 
-621 KTQYILNIKG
+621 
-631 NINTIPAKI
+631 
-640 KRKISTIERFNTTNS
+640 
-655 TGIEIKKL
+655 
-663 SIGEYYGI
+663 
-671 TLKSYNSPTDNLF
+671 
-684 LLEDFTIVHNCGL
+684 GL

-728 GETGAQMEG
+728 GETGPQMEG

-755 NFTKSNE
+755 NFTKNGE

-775 IKETS
+775 IKELS
-780 LLDKRGWIDDNAGR
+780 LLDSRGWLDDEDGKA
-794 EYFNKT
+794 YFNKT
-800 RDLKAKDPE
+800 RDLKAQDPE
-809 EYQTYCAEYC
+809 EFTTFCAEYC

-830 DNKFNKI
+830 NNKFNKI
-837 LIADQIAAIRLHKD
+837 LIAEQLANIRIHKD
-851 CPKPEYGSLEYIFT
+851 SPKPERGTLEYIFK
-865 NGQHTKEN
+865 NGQHSREN
-873 ISGIRWIPSNFG
+873 ITGLRWIKNNTG
-885 DVQIIEHPLWTKSYI
+885 DIQIIEHPIWTQVSY
-900 DDDGNEVS
+900 DEEGNELK
-908 YEKINNLYV
+908 YEKMNGLYV

-922 IDLGGDDTSALTKDP
+922 IDLGMEDTSALTKDP
-937 SSFCIVI
+937 SNFCIVI
-944 KRRQFGLKDPQYV
+944 KRRQFGLKDPTYV

-962 RPNDIRDAY
+962 RPNDVRDAY

-990 RVSIL
+990 RVSML

-1002 YMNYFMYRPIATYPA
+1002 YLNYFMYRPVATYPA

-1034 IDHQTDLIRDYVNDY
+1034 IDHQTDLIRDYVNDF
-1049 CHNIWFPDMLDELSR
+1049 CHNIWFEEMLDELSR

-1090 GITPKQTEVSDD
+1090 GVTPRQIENTDD

-1109 YIDPDTGYRKF
+1109 YIDPETGYRRK
-1120 GVIPKKITAKAT
+1120 GIIPKKIITKAT
-1132 IENTSYVN
+1132 INSISYDN
-1140 LGIRTSDPRFN
+1140 LGIRTSNPRGY

>member
-1 MEEVKKKRGR
+1 MAEEVKRKRGR
-11 PRKIPT
+11 PKKIPT

-40 AHGVVEDPL
+40 VHGTVEDPM
-49 KEAIEAMK
+49 KEAVESLKPQKI
-57 VIPVEEIVEPP
+57 VEEP
-68 KPELQIKETDTDE
+68 KPVLEIKETDTDE
-81 AIIGKLRDSNE
+81 AILGKVRDQSG
-92 WDVKIGDHIEYF
+92 WDVKKDDPIPYF

-118 NKYRGLDFDPSWFT
+118 NKYRGLDFNPSWFT
-132 ETRDAF
+132 EARDTF
-138 IRTGHYTQFR
+138 VRTGHYTRFR

-177 GDHYFFLNFYRL
+177 GDHYYFLNFYRL
-189 KDLDNVEEAGFGRKE
+189 KDLDNVEEAGMGRQE

-309 YEMRDGQ
+309 YEIRDGQ

-342 DILMFEECFGKGTKV
+342 DILMFEEC
-357 IMSDYT
+357 
-363 IKNIEDIQ
+363 
-371 VGDFV
+371 
-376 LGLDGSPQEVMHTTQ
+376 
-391 GIDDLYQI
+391 
-399 HQKRGIDYIVNS
+399 
-411 KHKLYLEARP
+411 
-421 RTGGVPDK
+421 
-429 IVLETAPEYLELS
+429 
-442 NYKKRTTYGKSNQ
+442 
-455 AINNKKD
+455 
-462 LCDLDP
+462 
-468 YYLGLWLGNGWAES
+468 
-482 PNRVIVNTV
+482 
-491 KDIEIYNYVIDYFK
+491 
-505 SINLNPTIS
+505 
-514 ECSNTKQCVRILG
+514 
-527 STKEYTNILRQSYSK
+527 
-542 YSLINNKHIPKEV
+542 
-555 FYSTLDYKLKVL
+555 
-567 AGLIDTDG
+567 
-575 SLNKNLRYDIS
+575 
-586 QSRPELASQIAMLA
+586 
-600 RSCGFE
+600 
-606 VQESIKVPKSGYGKG
+606 
-621 KTQYILNIKG
+621 
-631 NINTIPAKI
+631 
-640 KRKISTIERFNTTNS
+640 
-655 TGIEIKKL
+655 
-663 SIGEYYGI
+663 
-671 TLKSYNSPTDNLF
+671 
-684 LLEDFTIVHNCGL
+684 GL

-728 GETGAQMEG
+728 GETGPQMEG

-755 NFTKSNE
+755 NFTKNGE

-775 IKETS
+775 IKELS
-780 LLDKRGWIDDNAGR
+780 LLDSRGWLDDEDGKA
-794 EYFNKT
+794 YFNKT
-800 RDLKAKDPE
+800 RDLKAQDPE
-809 EYQTYCAEYC
+809 EFTTFCAEYC

-830 DNKFNKI
+830 NNKFNKI
-837 LIADQIAAIRLHKD
+837 LIAEQLANIRIHKD
-851 CPKPEYGSLEYIFT
+851 SPKPERGTLEYIFK
-865 NGQHTKEN
+865 NGQHSREN
-873 ISGIRWIPSNFG
+873 ITGLRWIKNNSG
-885 DVQIIEHPLWTKSYI
+885 DVQIIEHPIWTQVSY
-900 DDDGNEVS
+900 DEEGNELK
-908 YEKINNLYV
+908 YEKVNGLYV

-922 IDLGGDDTSALTKDP
+922 IDLGMEDTSALTKDP
-937 SSFCIVI
+937 SNFCIVI
-944 KRRQFGLKDPQYV
+944 KRRQFGLKDPTYV

-962 RPNDIRDAY
+962 RPNDVRDAY

-990 RVSIL
+990 RVSML

-1002 YMNYFMYRPIATYPA
+1002 YLNYFMYRPVATYPA

-1034 IDHQTDLIRDYVNDY
+1034 IDHQTDLIRDYVNDF
-1049 CHNIWFPDMLDELSR
+1049 CHNIWFEEMLDELSR

-1090 GITPKQTEVSDD
+1090 GVTPRQIENTDD

-1109 YIDPDTGYRKF
+1109 YIDPETGYRRQ
-1120 GVIPKKITAKAT
+1120 GVIPKKIKTIAT
-1132 IENTSYVN
+1132 INSISYDN
-1140 LGIRTSDPRFN
+1140 LGIRTSNPRGY

>member
-1 MEEVKKKRGR
+1 MAEEIKRKRGR
-11 PRKIPT
+11 PKKIPT

-40 AHGVVEDPL
+40 VHGTVEDPM
-49 KEAIEAMK
+49 KEAVESLKPQKI
-57 VIPVEEIVEPP
+57 VEES
-68 KPELQIKETDTDE
+68 KPVLEIKETDTDE
-81 AIIGKLRDSNE
+81 AILGKVRDQSG
-92 WDVKIGDHIEYF
+92 WDVKKEDPIPYF

-118 NKYRGLDFDPSWFT
+118 NKYRGLDFNPSWFT
-132 ETRDAF
+132 EARDTF
-138 IRTGHYTQFR
+138 VRTGHYTRFR

-177 GDHYFFLNFYRL
+177 GDHYYFLNFYRL
-189 KDLDNVEEAGFGRKE
+189 KDLDNVEEAGMGRQE

-309 YEMRDGQ
+309 YEIRDGQ

-342 DILMFEECFGKGTKV
+342 DILMFEEC
-357 IMSDYT
+357 
-363 IKNIEDIQ
+363 
-371 VGDFV
+371 
-376 LGLDGSPQEVMHTTQ
+376 
-391 GIDDLYQI
+391 
-399 HQKRGIDYIVNS
+399 
-411 KHKLYLEARP
+411 
-421 RTGGVPDK
+421 
-429 IVLETAPEYLELS
+429 
-442 NYKKRTTYGKSNQ
+442 
-455 AINNKKD
+455 
-462 LCDLDP
+462 
-468 YYLGLWLGNGWAES
+468 
-482 PNRVIVNTV
+482 
-491 KDIEIYNYVIDYFK
+491 
-505 SINLNPTIS
+505 
-514 ECSNTKQCVRILG
+514 
-527 STKEYTNILRQSYSK
+527 
-542 YSLINNKHIPKEV
+542 
-555 FYSTLDYKLKVL
+555 
-567 AGLIDTDG
+567 
-575 SLNKNLRYDIS
+575 
-586 QSRPELASQIAMLA
+586 
-600 RSCGFE
+600 
-606 VQESIKVPKSGYGKG
+606 
-621 KTQYILNIKG
+621 
-631 NINTIPAKI
+631 
-640 KRKISTIERFNTTNS
+640 
-655 TGIEIKKL
+655 
-663 SIGEYYGI
+663 
-671 TLKSYNSPTDNLF
+671 
-684 LLEDFTIVHNCGL
+684 GL

-714 IGRQWGLRLMGGTG
+714 IGKQWGLRLMGGTG
-728 GETGAQMEG
+728 GETGPQMEG
-737 LRKMYYEPQLFGV
+737 LRKMYYKPQLFGV

-755 NFTKSNE
+755 NFTKNGE

-775 IKETS
+775 IKELS
-780 LLDKRGWIDDNAGR
+780 LLDSRGWLDDEDGKA
-794 EYFNKT
+794 YFNKT
-800 RDLKAKDPE
+800 RDLKAQDPE
-809 EYQTYCAEYC
+809 EFTTFCAEYC

-830 DNKFNKI
+830 NNKFNKI
-837 LIADQIAAIRLHKD
+837 LIAEQLANIRIHKD
-851 CPKPEYGSLEYIFT
+851 SPKPERGTLEYIFK
-865 NGQHTKEN
+865 NGQHSREN
-873 ISGIRWIPSNFG
+873 ITGLRWIKNNSG
-885 DVQIIEHPLWTKSYI
+885 DVQIIEHPIWTQVSY
-900 DDDGNEVS
+900 DEEGNELK
-908 YEKINNLYV
+908 YEKMNGLYV

-922 IDLGGDDTSALTKDP
+922 IDLGMEDTSALTKDP
-937 SSFCIVI
+937 SNFCIVI
-944 KRRQFGLKDPQYV
+944 KRRQFGLKDPTYV

-962 RPNDIRDAY
+962 RPNDVRDAY

-990 RVSIL
+990 RVSML

-1002 YMNYFMYRPIATYPA
+1002 YLNYFMYRPVATYPA

-1034 IDHQTDLIRDYVNDY
+1034 IDHQTDLIRDYVNDF
-1049 CHNIWFPDMLDELSR
+1049 CHNIWFEEMLDELSR

-1090 GITPKQTEVSDD
+1090 GVTPRQVENTDD

-1109 YIDPDTGYRKF
+1109 YIDPETGYRRK
-1120 GVIPKKITAKAT
+1120 GIIPKKIITKAT
-1132 IENTSYVN
+1132 INSISYDN
-1140 LGIRTSDPRFN
+1140 LGIRTSNPRGY

>member
-1 MEEVKKKRGR
+1 MAEEVKRKRGR
-11 PRKIPT
+11 PKKIPT

-40 AHGVVEDPL
+40 VHGTVEDPM
-49 KEAIEAMK
+49 KEAVESLKPQKI
-57 VIPVEEIVEPP
+57 VEEP
-68 KPELQIKETDTDE
+68 KPVLEIKETDTDE
-81 AIIGKLRDSNE
+81 AILGKVRDQSG
-92 WDVKIGDHIEYF
+92 WDVKKDDPIPYF

-118 NKYRGLDFDPSWFT
+118 NKYRGLDFNPSWFT
-132 ETRDAF
+132 EARDTF
-138 IRTGHYTQFR
+138 VRTGHYTRFR

-177 GDHYFFLNFYRL
+177 GDHYYFLNFYRL
-189 KDLDNVEEAGFGRKE
+189 KDLDNVEEAGMGRQE

-217 HYLKLARKLRMNA
+217 HYLKLARKLRRNA

-309 YEMRDGQ
+309 YEIRDGQ

-342 DILMFEECFGKGTKV
+342 DILMFEEC
-357 IMSDYT
+357 
-363 IKNIEDIQ
+363 
-371 VGDFV
+371 
-376 LGLDGSPQEVMHTTQ
+376 
-391 GIDDLYQI
+391 
-399 HQKRGIDYIVNS
+399 
-411 KHKLYLEARP
+411 
-421 RTGGVPDK
+421 
-429 IVLETAPEYLELS
+429 
-442 NYKKRTTYGKSNQ
+442 
-455 AINNKKD
+455 
-462 LCDLDP
+462 
-468 YYLGLWLGNGWAES
+468 
-482 PNRVIVNTV
+482 
-491 KDIEIYNYVIDYFK
+491 
-505 SINLNPTIS
+505 
-514 ECSNTKQCVRILG
+514 
-527 STKEYTNILRQSYSK
+527 
-542 YSLINNKHIPKEV
+542 
-555 FYSTLDYKLKVL
+555 
-567 AGLIDTDG
+567 
-575 SLNKNLRYDIS
+575 
-586 QSRPELASQIAMLA
+586 
-600 RSCGFE
+600 
-606 VQESIKVPKSGYGKG
+606 
-621 KTQYILNIKG
+621 
-631 NINTIPAKI
+631 
-640 KRKISTIERFNTTNS
+640 
-655 TGIEIKKL
+655 
-663 SIGEYYGI
+663 
-671 TLKSYNSPTDNLF
+671 
-684 LLEDFTIVHNCGL
+684 GL

-728 GETGAQMEG
+728 GETGPQMEG

-755 NFTKSNE
+755 NFTKNGE

-775 IKETS
+775 IKELS
-780 LLDKRGWIDDNAGR
+780 LLDSRGWLDDEDGKA
-794 EYFNKT
+794 YFNKT
-800 RDLKAKDPE
+800 RDLKAQDPE
-809 EYQTYCAEYC
+809 EFTTFCAEYC

-830 DNKFNKI
+830 NNKFNKI
-837 LIADQIAAIRLHKD
+837 LIAEQLANIRIHKD
-851 CPKPEYGSLEYIFT
+851 SPKPERGTLEYIFK
-865 NGQHTKEN
+865 NGQHSREN
-873 ISGIRWIPSNFG
+873 ITGLRWIKNNSG
-885 DVQIIEHPLWTKSYI
+885 DVQIIEHPIWTQVSYNEE
-900 DDDGNEVS
+900 GNELK
-908 YEKINNLYV
+908 YEKMNGLYV

-922 IDLGGDDTSALTKDP
+922 IDLGMEDTSALTKDP
-937 SSFCIVI
+937 SNFCIVI
-944 KRRQFGLKDPQYV
+944 KRRQFGLKDPTYV

-962 RPNDIRDAY
+962 RPNDVRDAY

-990 RVSIL
+990 RVSML

-1002 YMNYFMYRPIATYPA
+1002 YLNYFMYRPVATYPA

-1034 IDHQTDLIRDYVNDY
+1034 IDHQTDLIRDYVNDF
-1049 CHNIWFPDMLDELSR
+1049 CHNIWFEEMLDELSR

-1090 GITPKQTEVSDD
+1090 GVTPRQIENTDD

-1109 YIDPDTGYRKF
+1109 YIDPETGYRRQ
-1120 GVIPKKITAKAT
+1120 GVIPKKIKTIAT
-1132 IENTSYVN
+1132 INSISYDN
-1140 LGIRTSDPRFN
+1140 LGIRTSNPRGY

>member
-1 MEEVKKKRGR
+1 MAEEIKRKRGR
-11 PRKIPT
+11 PKKIPT

-40 AHGVVEDPL
+40 VHGTVEDPM
-49 KEAIEAMK
+49 KEAVESLKPQEIIEESK
-57 VIPVEEIVEPP
+57 PVLE
-68 KPELQIKETDTDE
+68 IKETDTDE
-81 AIIGKLRDSNE
+81 AILGKVRDQSG
-92 WDVKIGDHIEYF
+92 WDVKKDDPIPYF

-118 NKYRGLDFDPSWFT
+118 NKYRGLDFNPSWFT
-132 ETRDAF
+132 EARDTF
-138 IRTGHYTQFR
+138 VRTGHYTRFR

-171 HGYTIT
+171 HSYTIT
-177 GDHYFFLNFYRL
+177 GDHYYFLNFYRL
-189 KDLDNVEEAGFGRKE
+189 KDLDNVEEAGMGRQE

-309 YEMRDGQ
+309 YEIRDGQ

-342 DILMFEECFGKGTKV
+342 DILMFEEC
-357 IMSDYT
+357 
-363 IKNIEDIQ
+363 
-371 VGDFV
+371 
-376 LGLDGSPQEVMHTTQ
+376 
-391 GIDDLYQI
+391 
-399 HQKRGIDYIVNS
+399 
-411 KHKLYLEARP
+411 
-421 RTGGVPDK
+421 
-429 IVLETAPEYLELS
+429 
-442 NYKKRTTYGKSNQ
+442 
-455 AINNKKD
+455 
-462 LCDLDP
+462 
-468 YYLGLWLGNGWAES
+468 
-482 PNRVIVNTV
+482 
-491 KDIEIYNYVIDYFK
+491 
-505 SINLNPTIS
+505 
-514 ECSNTKQCVRILG
+514 
-527 STKEYTNILRQSYSK
+527 
-542 YSLINNKHIPKEV
+542 
-555 FYSTLDYKLKVL
+555 
-567 AGLIDTDG
+567 
-575 SLNKNLRYDIS
+575 
-586 QSRPELASQIAMLA
+586 
-600 RSCGFE
+600 
-606 VQESIKVPKSGYGKG
+606 
-621 KTQYILNIKG
+621 
-631 NINTIPAKI
+631 
-640 KRKISTIERFNTTNS
+640 
-655 TGIEIKKL
+655 
-663 SIGEYYGI
+663 
-671 TLKSYNSPTDNLF
+671 
-684 LLEDFTIVHNCGL
+684 GL

-728 GETGAQMEG
+728 GETGPQMEG

-755 NFTKSNE
+755 NFTKNGE

-775 IKETS
+775 IKELS
-780 LLDKRGWIDDNAGR
+780 LLDSRGWLDDEDGKA
-794 EYFNKT
+794 YFNKT
-800 RDLKAKDPE
+800 RDLKAQDPE
-809 EYQTYCAEYC
+809 EFTTFCAEYC

-830 DNKFNKI
+830 NNKFNKI
-837 LIADQIAAIRLHKD
+837 LIAEQLASIRIHKD
-851 CPKPEYGSLEYIFT
+851 SPKPERGTLEYIFK
-865 NGQHTKEN
+865 NGQHSREN
-873 ISGIRWIPSNFG
+873 ITGLRWIKNNTG
-885 DVQIIEHPLWTKSYI
+885 DIQIIEHPIWTQVSY
-900 DDDGNEVS
+900 DEEGNELK
-908 YEKINNLYV
+908 YEKMNGLYV

-922 IDLGGDDTSALTKDP
+922 IDLGMEDTSALTKDP
-937 SSFCIVI
+937 SNFCIVI
-944 KRRQFGLKDPQYV
+944 KRRQFGLKEPTYV

-962 RPNDIRDAY
+962 RPNDVRDAY

-990 RVSIL
+990 RVSML

-1002 YMNYFMYRPIATYPA
+1002 YLNYFMYRPVATYPA

-1034 IDHQTDLIRDYVNDY
+1034 IDHQTDLIRDYVNDF
-1049 CHNIWFPDMLDELSR
+1049 CHNIWFEEMLDELSR

-1090 GITPKQTEVSDD
+1090 GVTPRQIENTDD

-1109 YIDPDTGYRKF
+1109 YIDPETGYRRK
-1120 GVIPKKITAKAT
+1120 GIIPKKIITKAT
-1132 IENTSYVN
+1132 INSISYDN
-1140 LGIRTSDPRFN
+1140 LGIRTSNPRGY

>member
-1 MEEVKKKRGR
+1 MAEEIKRKRGR
-11 PRKIPT
+11 PKKIPT

-40 AHGVVEDPL
+40 VHGTVEDPM
-49 KEAIEAMK
+49 KEAVESLKPQKI
-57 VIPVEEIVEPP
+57 VEES
-68 KPELQIKETDTDE
+68 KPVLEIKETDTDE
-81 AIIGKLRDSNE
+81 AILGKVRDQSG
-92 WDVKIGDHIEYF
+92 WDVKKDDPIPYF

-118 NKYRGLDFDPSWFT
+118 NKYRGLDFNPSWFT
-132 ETRDAF
+132 EARDTF
-138 IRTGHYTQFR
+138 VRTGHYTRFR

-177 GDHYFFLNFYRL
+177 GDHYYFLNFYRL
-189 KDLDNVEEAGFGRKE
+189 KDLDNVEEAGMGRQE

-309 YEMRDGQ
+309 YEIRDGQ

-342 DILMFEECFGKGTKV
+342 DILMFEEC
-357 IMSDYT
+357 
-363 IKNIEDIQ
+363 
-371 VGDFV
+371 
-376 LGLDGSPQEVMHTTQ
+376 
-391 GIDDLYQI
+391 
-399 HQKRGIDYIVNS
+399 
-411 KHKLYLEARP
+411 
-421 RTGGVPDK
+421 
-429 IVLETAPEYLELS
+429 
-442 NYKKRTTYGKSNQ
+442 
-455 AINNKKD
+455 
-462 LCDLDP
+462 
-468 YYLGLWLGNGWAES
+468 
-482 PNRVIVNTV
+482 
-491 KDIEIYNYVIDYFK
+491 
-505 SINLNPTIS
+505 
-514 ECSNTKQCVRILG
+514 
-527 STKEYTNILRQSYSK
+527 
-542 YSLINNKHIPKEV
+542 
-555 FYSTLDYKLKVL
+555 
-567 AGLIDTDG
+567 
-575 SLNKNLRYDIS
+575 
-586 QSRPELASQIAMLA
+586 
-600 RSCGFE
+600 
-606 VQESIKVPKSGYGKG
+606 
-621 KTQYILNIKG
+621 
-631 NINTIPAKI
+631 
-640 KRKISTIERFNTTNS
+640 
-655 TGIEIKKL
+655 
-663 SIGEYYGI
+663 
-671 TLKSYNSPTDNLF
+671 
-684 LLEDFTIVHNCGL
+684 GL

-728 GETGAQMEG
+728 GETGPQMEG

-755 NFTKSNE
+755 NFTKNGE

-775 IKETS
+775 IKELS
-780 LLDKRGWIDDNAGR
+780 LLDSRGWLDDEDGKA
-794 EYFNKT
+794 YFNKT
-800 RDLKAKDPE
+800 RDLKAQDPE
-809 EYQTYCAEYC
+809 EFTTFCAEYC

-830 DNKFNKI
+830 NNKFNKI
-837 LIADQIAAIRLHKD
+837 LIAEQLANIRIHKD
-851 CPKPEYGSLEYIFT
+851 SPKPEIGTLEYIFK
-865 NGQHTKEN
+865 NGQHSKEN
-873 ISGIRWIPSNFG
+873 ITGLRWIKNNTG
-885 DVQIIEHPLWTKSYI
+885 DVQIIEHPIWTQVSY
-900 DDDGNEVS
+900 DEEGNELK
-908 YEKINNLYV
+908 YEKMNGLYV

-922 IDLGGDDTSALTKDP
+922 IDLGMEDTSALTKDP
-937 SSFCIVI
+937 SNFCIVI
-944 KRRQFGLKDPQYV
+944 KRRQFGLKDPTYV

-962 RPNDIRDAY
+962 RPNDVRDAY

-990 RVSIL
+990 RVSML

-1002 YMNYFMYRPIATYPA
+1002 YLNYFMYRPVATYPA

-1034 IDHQTDLIRDYVNDY
+1034 IDHQTDLIRDYVNDF
-1049 CHNIWFPDMLDELSR
+1049 CHNIWFEEMLDELSR

-1090 GITPKQTEVSDD
+1090 GVTPRQVENTDD

-1109 YIDPDTGYRKF
+1109 YIDPETGYRRK
-1120 GVIPKKITAKAT
+1120 GIIPKKIITKAT
-1132 IENTSYVN
+1132 INSISYDN
-1140 LGIRTSDPRFN
+1140 LGIRTSNPRGY

>member
-1 MEEVKKKRGR
+1 MAEEVKRKRGR
-11 PRKIPT
+11 PKKIPT

-27 PKIPKEIQDMINK
+27 SKIPKEIQDMINK
-40 AHGVVEDPL
+40 VHGTVEDPM
-49 KEAIEAMK
+49 KEAVESLKPQKI
-57 VIPVEEIVEPP
+57 VEEP
-68 KPELQIKETDTDE
+68 KPVLEIKETDTDE
-81 AIIGKLRDSNE
+81 AILGKVRDQSG
-92 WDVKIGDHIEYF
+92 WDVKKDDPIPYF

-118 NKYRGLDFDPSWFT
+118 NKYRGLDFNPSWFT
-132 ETRDAF
+132 EARDTF
-138 IRTGHYTQFR
+138 VRTGHYTRFR

-177 GDHYFFLNFYRL
+177 GDHYYFLNFYRL
-189 KDLDNVEEAGFGRKE
+189 KDLDNVEEAGMGRQE

-309 YEMRDGQ
+309 YEIRDGQ

-342 DILMFEECFGKGTKV
+342 DILMFEEC
-357 IMSDYT
+357 
-363 IKNIEDIQ
+363 
-371 VGDFV
+371 
-376 LGLDGSPQEVMHTTQ
+376 
-391 GIDDLYQI
+391 
-399 HQKRGIDYIVNS
+399 
-411 KHKLYLEARP
+411 
-421 RTGGVPDK
+421 
-429 IVLETAPEYLELS
+429 
-442 NYKKRTTYGKSNQ
+442 
-455 AINNKKD
+455 
-462 LCDLDP
+462 
-468 YYLGLWLGNGWAES
+468 
-482 PNRVIVNTV
+482 
-491 KDIEIYNYVIDYFK
+491 
-505 SINLNPTIS
+505 
-514 ECSNTKQCVRILG
+514 
-527 STKEYTNILRQSYSK
+527 
-542 YSLINNKHIPKEV
+542 
-555 FYSTLDYKLKVL
+555 
-567 AGLIDTDG
+567 
-575 SLNKNLRYDIS
+575 
-586 QSRPELASQIAMLA
+586 
-600 RSCGFE
+600 
-606 VQESIKVPKSGYGKG
+606 
-621 KTQYILNIKG
+621 
-631 NINTIPAKI
+631 
-640 KRKISTIERFNTTNS
+640 
-655 TGIEIKKL
+655 
-663 SIGEYYGI
+663 
-671 TLKSYNSPTDNLF
+671 
-684 LLEDFTIVHNCGL
+684 GL

-728 GETGAQMEG
+728 GETGPQMEG

-755 NFTKSNE
+755 NFTKNGE

-775 IKETS
+775 IKELS
-780 LLDKRGWIDDNAGR
+780 LLDSRGWLDDEDGKA
-794 EYFNKT
+794 YFNKT
-800 RDLKAKDPE
+800 RDLKAQDPE
-809 EYQTYCAEYC
+809 EFTTFCAEYC

-830 DNKFNKI
+830 NNKFNKI
-837 LIADQIAAIRLHKD
+837 LIAEQLANIRIHKD
-851 CPKPEYGSLEYIFT
+851 SPKPERGTLEYIFK
-865 NGQHTKEN
+865 NGQHSREN
-873 ISGIRWIPSNFG
+873 ITGLRWIKNNSG
-885 DVQIIEHPLWTKSYI
+885 DVQIIEHPIWTQVSY
-900 DDDGNEVS
+900 DEEGNELK
-908 YEKINNLYV
+908 YEKMNGLYV

-922 IDLGGDDTSALTKDP
+922 IDLGMEDTSALTKDP
-937 SSFCIVI
+937 SNFCIVI
-944 KRRQFGLKDPQYV
+944 KRRQFGLKDPTYV

-962 RPNDIRDAY
+962 RPNDVRDAY

-990 RVSIL
+990 RVSML

-1002 YMNYFMYRPIATYPA
+1002 YLNYFMYRPVATYPA

-1034 IDHQTDLIRDYVNDY
+1034 IDHQTDLIRDYVNDF
-1049 CHNIWFPDMLDELSR
+1049 CHNIWFEEMLDELSR

-1090 GITPKQTEVSDD
+1090 GVTPRQIENTDD

-1109 YIDPDTGYRKF
+1109 YIDPETGYRRQ
-1120 GVIPKKITAKAT
+1120 GVIPKKIKTIAT
-1132 IENTSYVN
+1132 INSISYDN
-1140 LGIRTSDPRFN
+1140 LGIRTSNPRGY

>member
-1 MEEVKKKRGR
+1 MAEEIKRKRGR
-11 PRKIPT
+11 PKKIPT
-17 VIDDVKPKKK
+17 IIDDVKPKKK

-40 AHGVVEDPL
+40 VHGTVEDPMKESVESL
-49 KEAIEAMK
+49 KPQEILEESK
-57 VIPVEEIVEPP
+57 PVLE
-68 KPELQIKETDTDE
+68 IKETDTDE
-81 AIIGKLRDSNE
+81 AILGKVRDQSG
-92 WDVKIGDHIEYF
+92 WDVKKEDPIPYF

-118 NKYRGLDFDPSWFT
+118 NKYRGLDFNPSWFT
-132 ETRDAF
+132 EARDTF
-138 IRTGHYTQFR
+138 VRTGHYTRFR

-177 GDHYFFLNFYRL
+177 GDHYYFLNFYRL
-189 KDLDNVEEAGFGRKE
+189 KDLDNVEEAGMGRQE

-309 YEMRDGQ
+309 YEIRDGQ

-342 DILMFEECFGKGTKV
+342 DILMFEEC
-357 IMSDYT
+357 
-363 IKNIEDIQ
+363 
-371 VGDFV
+371 
-376 LGLDGSPQEVMHTTQ
+376 
-391 GIDDLYQI
+391 
-399 HQKRGIDYIVNS
+399 
-411 KHKLYLEARP
+411 
-421 RTGGVPDK
+421 
-429 IVLETAPEYLELS
+429 
-442 NYKKRTTYGKSNQ
+442 
-455 AINNKKD
+455 
-462 LCDLDP
+462 
-468 YYLGLWLGNGWAES
+468 
-482 PNRVIVNTV
+482 
-491 KDIEIYNYVIDYFK
+491 
-505 SINLNPTIS
+505 
-514 ECSNTKQCVRILG
+514 
-527 STKEYTNILRQSYSK
+527 
-542 YSLINNKHIPKEV
+542 
-555 FYSTLDYKLKVL
+555 
-567 AGLIDTDG
+567 
-575 SLNKNLRYDIS
+575 
-586 QSRPELASQIAMLA
+586 
-600 RSCGFE
+600 
-606 VQESIKVPKSGYGKG
+606 
-621 KTQYILNIKG
+621 
-631 NINTIPAKI
+631 
-640 KRKISTIERFNTTNS
+640 
-655 TGIEIKKL
+655 
-663 SIGEYYGI
+663 
-671 TLKSYNSPTDNLF
+671 
-684 LLEDFTIVHNCGL
+684 GL

-728 GETGAQMEG
+728 GETGPQMEG

-755 NFTKSNE
+755 NFTKNGE

-775 IKETS
+775 IKELS
-780 LLDKRGWIDDNAGR
+780 LLDSRGWLDDEDGKA
-794 EYFNKT
+794 YFNKT
-800 RDLKAKDPE
+800 RDLKAQDPE
-809 EYQTYCAEYC
+809 EFTTFCAEYC

-830 DNKFNKI
+830 NNKFNKI
-837 LIADQIAAIRLHKD
+837 LIAEQLANIRIHKD
-851 CPKPEYGSLEYIFT
+851 SPKPERGTLEYIFK
-865 NGQHTKEN
+865 NGQHSREN
-873 ISGIRWIPSNFG
+873 ITGLRWIKNNTG
-885 DVQIIEHPLWTKSYI
+885 DVQIIEHPIWTQVSY
-900 DDDGNEVS
+900 DEEGNELK
-908 YEKINNLYV
+908 YEKMNGLYV

-922 IDLGGDDTSALTKDP
+922 IDLGMEDTSALTKDP
-937 SSFCIVI
+937 SNFCIVI
-944 KRRQFGLKDPQYV
+944 KRRQFGLKDPTYV

-962 RPNDIRDAY
+962 RPNDVRDAY

-990 RVSIL
+990 RVSML

-1002 YMNYFMYRPIATYPA
+1002 YLNYFMYRPVATYPA

-1034 IDHQTDLIRDYVNDY
+1034 IDHQTDLIRDYVNDF
-1049 CHNIWFPDMLDELSR
+1049 CHNIWFEEMLDELSR

-1090 GITPKQTEVSDD
+1090 GVTPRQVENTDD

-1109 YIDPDTGYRKF
+1109 YIDPETGYRRK
-1120 GVIPKKITAKAT
+1120 GIIPKKIITKAT
-1132 IENTSYVN
+1132 INSISYDN
-1140 LGIRTSDPRFN
+1140 LGIRTSNPRGY

>member
-1 MEEVKKKRGR
+1 MAEEVKRKRGR
-11 PRKIPT
+11 PKKIPT

-40 AHGVVEDPL
+40 VHGTVEDPM
-49 KEAIEAMK
+49 KEAVESLKPQKI
-57 VIPVEEIVEPP
+57 VEEP
-68 KPELQIKETDTDE
+68 KPVLEIKETDTDE
-81 AIIGKLRDSNE
+81 AILGKVRDQSG
-92 WDVKIGDHIEYF
+92 WDVKKDDPIPYF

-118 NKYRGLDFDPSWFT
+118 NKYRGLDFNPSWFT
-132 ETRDAF
+132 EARDTF
-138 IRTGHYTQFR
+138 VRTGHYTRFR

-177 GDHYFFLNFYRL
+177 GDHYYFLNFYRL
-189 KDLDNVEEAGFGRKE
+189 KDLDNVEEAGMGRQE

-309 YEMRDGQ
+309 YEIRDGQ

-342 DILMFEECFGKGTKV
+342 DILMFEEC
-357 IMSDYT
+357 
-363 IKNIEDIQ
+363 
-371 VGDFV
+371 
-376 LGLDGSPQEVMHTTQ
+376 
-391 GIDDLYQI
+391 
-399 HQKRGIDYIVNS
+399 
-411 KHKLYLEARP
+411 
-421 RTGGVPDK
+421 
-429 IVLETAPEYLELS
+429 
-442 NYKKRTTYGKSNQ
+442 
-455 AINNKKD
+455 
-462 LCDLDP
+462 
-468 YYLGLWLGNGWAES
+468 
-482 PNRVIVNTV
+482 
-491 KDIEIYNYVIDYFK
+491 
-505 SINLNPTIS
+505 
-514 ECSNTKQCVRILG
+514 
-527 STKEYTNILRQSYSK
+527 
-542 YSLINNKHIPKEV
+542 
-555 FYSTLDYKLKVL
+555 
-567 AGLIDTDG
+567 
-575 SLNKNLRYDIS
+575 
-586 QSRPELASQIAMLA
+586 
-600 RSCGFE
+600 
-606 VQESIKVPKSGYGKG
+606 
-621 KTQYILNIKG
+621 
-631 NINTIPAKI
+631 
-640 KRKISTIERFNTTNS
+640 
-655 TGIEIKKL
+655 
-663 SIGEYYGI
+663 
-671 TLKSYNSPTDNLF
+671 
-684 LLEDFTIVHNCGL
+684 GL

-728 GETGAQMEG
+728 GETGPQMEG

-755 NFTKSNE
+755 NFTKNGE

-775 IKETS
+775 IKELS
-780 LLDKRGWIDDNAGR
+780 LLDSRGWLDDEDGKA
-794 EYFNKT
+794 YFNKT
-800 RDLKAKDPE
+800 RDLKAQDPE
-809 EYQTYCAEYC
+809 EFTTFCAEYC

-830 DNKFNKI
+830 NNKFNKI
-837 LIADQIAAIRLHKD
+837 LIAEQLANIRIHKNS
-851 CPKPEYGSLEYIFT
+851 PKPERGTLEYIFK
-865 NGQHTKEN
+865 NGQHSREN
-873 ISGIRWIPSNFG
+873 ITGLRWIKNNSG
-885 DVQIIEHPLWTKSYI
+885 DVQIIEHPIWTQVSY
-900 DDDGNEVS
+900 DEEGNELK
-908 YEKINNLYV
+908 YEKMNGLYV

-922 IDLGGDDTSALTKDP
+922 IDLGMEDTSALTKDP
-937 SSFCIVI
+937 SNFCIVI
-944 KRRQFGLKDPQYV
+944 KRRQFGLKDPTYV

-962 RPNDIRDAY
+962 RPNDVRDAY

-990 RVSIL
+990 RVSML

-1002 YMNYFMYRPIATYPA
+1002 YLNYFMYRPVATYPA

-1034 IDHQTDLIRDYVNDY
+1034 IDHQTDLIRDYVNDF
-1049 CHNIWFPDMLDELSR
+1049 CHNIWFEEMLDELSR

-1090 GITPKQTEVSDD
+1090 GVTPRQIENTDD

-1109 YIDPDTGYRKF
+1109 YIDPETGYRRQ
-1120 GVIPKKITAKAT
+1120 GVIPKKIKTIAT
-1132 IENTSYVN
+1132 INSISYDN
-1140 LGIRTSDPRFN
+1140 LGIRTSNPRGY

>member
-1 MEEVKKKRGR
+1 MAEEIKRKRGR
-11 PRKIPT
+11 PKKIPT

-40 AHGVVEDPL
+40 VHGTVEDPM
-49 KEAIEAMK
+49 KEAVESLKPQKI
-57 VIPVEEIVEPP
+57 VEES
-68 KPELQIKETDTDE
+68 KPVLEIKETDTDE
-81 AIIGKLRDSNE
+81 AILGKVRDQSG
-92 WDVKIGDHIEYF
+92 WDVKKEDPIPYF

-118 NKYRGLDFDPSWFT
+118 NKYRGLDFNPSWFT
-132 ETRDAF
+132 ETRDTF
-138 IRTGHYTQFR
+138 VRTGHYTRFR

-177 GDHYFFLNFYRL
+177 GDHYYFLNFYRL
-189 KDLDNVEEAGFGRKE
+189 KDLDNVEEAGMGRQE

-309 YEMRDGQ
+309 YEIRDGQ

-342 DILMFEECFGKGTKV
+342 DILMFEEC
-357 IMSDYT
+357 
-363 IKNIEDIQ
+363 
-371 VGDFV
+371 
-376 LGLDGSPQEVMHTTQ
+376 
-391 GIDDLYQI
+391 
-399 HQKRGIDYIVNS
+399 
-411 KHKLYLEARP
+411 
-421 RTGGVPDK
+421 
-429 IVLETAPEYLELS
+429 
-442 NYKKRTTYGKSNQ
+442 
-455 AINNKKD
+455 
-462 LCDLDP
+462 
-468 YYLGLWLGNGWAES
+468 
-482 PNRVIVNTV
+482 
-491 KDIEIYNYVIDYFK
+491 
-505 SINLNPTIS
+505 
-514 ECSNTKQCVRILG
+514 
-527 STKEYTNILRQSYSK
+527 
-542 YSLINNKHIPKEV
+542 
-555 FYSTLDYKLKVL
+555 
-567 AGLIDTDG
+567 
-575 SLNKNLRYDIS
+575 
-586 QSRPELASQIAMLA
+586 
-600 RSCGFE
+600 
-606 VQESIKVPKSGYGKG
+606 
-621 KTQYILNIKG
+621 
-631 NINTIPAKI
+631 
-640 KRKISTIERFNTTNS
+640 
-655 TGIEIKKL
+655 
-663 SIGEYYGI
+663 
-671 TLKSYNSPTDNLF
+671 
-684 LLEDFTIVHNCGL
+684 GL

-728 GETGAQMEG
+728 GETGPQMEG

-755 NFTKSNE
+755 NFTKNGE

-775 IKETS
+775 IKELS
-780 LLDKRGWIDDNAGR
+780 LLDSRGWLDDEDGKA
-794 EYFNKT
+794 YFNKT
-800 RDLKAKDPE
+800 RDLKAQDPE
-809 EYQTYCAEYC
+809 EFTTFCAEYC

-830 DNKFNKI
+830 NNKFNKI
-837 LIADQIAAIRLHKD
+837 LIAEQLASIRIHKD
-851 CPKPEYGSLEYIFT
+851 SPKPERGTLEYIFK
-865 NGQHTKEN
+865 NGQHSREN
-873 ISGIRWIPSNFG
+873 ITGLRWIKNNNG
-885 DVQIIEHPLWTKSYI
+885 DVQIIEHPIWTQVSY
-900 DDDGNEVS
+900 DEEGNELK
-908 YEKINNLYV
+908 YEKMNGLYV

-922 IDLGGDDTSALTKDP
+922 IDLGMEDTSALTKDP
-937 SSFCIVI
+937 SNFCIVI
-944 KRRQFGLKDPQYV
+944 KRRQFGLKDPTYV

-962 RPNDIRDAY
+962 RPNDVRDAY

-990 RVSIL
+990 RVSML

-1002 YMNYFMYRPIATYPA
+1002 YLNYFMYRPVATYPA

-1034 IDHQTDLIRDYVNDY
+1034 IDHQTDLIRDYVNDF
-1049 CHNIWFPDMLDELSR
+1049 CHNIWFEEMLDELSR

-1090 GITPKQTEVSDD
+1090 GVTPRQIENTDD

-1109 YIDPDTGYRKF
+1109 YIDPETGYRRQ
-1120 GVIPKKITAKAT
+1120 GVIPKKIKTIAT
-1132 IENTSYVN
+1132 INSISYDN
-1140 LGIRTSDPRFN
+1140 LGIRTSNPRGY

>member
-1 MEEVKKKRGR
+1 MAEEIKRKRGR
-11 PRKIPT
+11 PKKIPT

-40 AHGVVEDPL
+40 IHGTVEDPM
-49 KEAIEAMK
+49 KEAVESLKPQEIAEESK
-57 VIPVEEIVEPP
+57 PVLE
-68 KPELQIKETDTDE
+68 IKETDTDE
-81 AIIGKLRDSNE
+81 AILGKVRDQSG
-92 WDVKIGDHIEYF
+92 WDVKKDDPIPYF

-118 NKYRGLDFDPSWFT
+118 NKYRGLDFNPSWFT
-132 ETRDAF
+132 EARDTF
-138 IRTGHYTQFR
+138 VRTGHYTRFR

-177 GDHYFFLNFYRL
+177 GDHYYFLNFYRL
-189 KDLDNVEEAGFGRKE
+189 KDLDNVEEAGMGRQE

-309 YEMRDGQ
+309 YEIRDGQ

-342 DILMFEECFGKGTKV
+342 DILMFEEC
-357 IMSDYT
+357 
-363 IKNIEDIQ
+363 
-371 VGDFV
+371 
-376 LGLDGSPQEVMHTTQ
+376 
-391 GIDDLYQI
+391 
-399 HQKRGIDYIVNS
+399 
-411 KHKLYLEARP
+411 
-421 RTGGVPDK
+421 
-429 IVLETAPEYLELS
+429 
-442 NYKKRTTYGKSNQ
+442 
-455 AINNKKD
+455 
-462 LCDLDP
+462 
-468 YYLGLWLGNGWAES
+468 
-482 PNRVIVNTV
+482 
-491 KDIEIYNYVIDYFK
+491 
-505 SINLNPTIS
+505 
-514 ECSNTKQCVRILG
+514 
-527 STKEYTNILRQSYSK
+527 
-542 YSLINNKHIPKEV
+542 
-555 FYSTLDYKLKVL
+555 
-567 AGLIDTDG
+567 
-575 SLNKNLRYDIS
+575 
-586 QSRPELASQIAMLA
+586 
-600 RSCGFE
+600 
-606 VQESIKVPKSGYGKG
+606 
-621 KTQYILNIKG
+621 
-631 NINTIPAKI
+631 
-640 KRKISTIERFNTTNS
+640 
-655 TGIEIKKL
+655 
-663 SIGEYYGI
+663 
-671 TLKSYNSPTDNLF
+671 
-684 LLEDFTIVHNCGL
+684 GL

-728 GETGAQMEG
+728 GETGPQMEG

-755 NFTKSNE
+755 NFTKSGE

-775 IKETS
+775 IKELS
-780 LLDKRGWIDDNAGR
+780 LLDSRGWLDDEDGKA
-794 EYFNKT
+794 YFNKT
-800 RDLKAKDPE
+800 RDLKAQDPE
-809 EYQTYCAEYC
+809 EFTTFCAEYC

-830 DNKFNKI
+830 NNKFNKI
-837 LIADQIAAIRLHKD
+837 LIAEQLANIRIHKD
-851 CPKPEYGSLEYIFT
+851 SPKPERGTLEYIFK
-865 NGQHTKEN
+865 NGQHSREN
-873 ISGIRWIPSNFG
+873 ITGLRWIKNNIG
-885 DVQIIEHPLWTKSYI
+885 DIQIIEHPIWTQVSY
-900 DDDGNEVS
+900 DEEGNELK
-908 YEKINNLYV
+908 YEKMNGLYV

-922 IDLGGDDTSALTKDP
+922 IDLGMEDTSALTKDP
-937 SSFCIVI
+937 SNFCIVI
-944 KRRQFGLKDPQYV
+944 KRRQFGLKDPTYV

-962 RPNDIRDAY
+962 RPNDVRDAY

-990 RVSIL
+990 RVSML

-1002 YMNYFMYRPIATYPA
+1002 YLNYFMYRPVATYPA

-1034 IDHQTDLIRDYVNDY
+1034 IDHQTDLIRDYVNDF
-1049 CHNIWFPDMLDELSR
+1049 CHNIWFEEMLDELSR

-1090 GITPKQTEVSDD
+1090 GVTPRQIENTDD

-1109 YIDPDTGYRKF
+1109 YIDPETGYRRK
-1120 GVIPKKITAKAT
+1120 GIIPKKIITKAT
-1132 IENTSYVN
+1132 INSISYDN
-1140 LGIRTSDPRFN
+1140 LGIRTSNPRGY

>member
-1 MEEVKKKRGR
+1 MAEEIKRRRGR
-11 PRKIPT
+11 PKKIPT

-40 AHGVVEDPL
+40 VHGTVEDPM
-49 KEAIEAMK
+49 KEAVESLKPQKI
-57 VIPVEEIVEPP
+57 VEES
-68 KPELQIKETDTDE
+68 KPVLEIKETDTDE
-81 AIIGKLRDSNE
+81 AILGKVRDQSG
-92 WDVKIGDHIEYF
+92 WDVKKEDPIPYF

-118 NKYRGLDFDPSWFT
+118 NKYRGLDFNPSWFT
-132 ETRDAF
+132 EARDTF
-138 IRTGHYTQFR
+138 VRTGHYTRFR

-177 GDHYFFLNFYRL
+177 GDHYYFLNFYRL
-189 KDLDNVEEAGFGRKE
+189 KDLDNVEEAGMGRQE

-309 YEMRDGQ
+309 YEIRDGQ

-342 DILMFEECFGKGTKV
+342 DILMFEEC
-357 IMSDYT
+357 
-363 IKNIEDIQ
+363 
-371 VGDFV
+371 
-376 LGLDGSPQEVMHTTQ
+376 
-391 GIDDLYQI
+391 
-399 HQKRGIDYIVNS
+399 
-411 KHKLYLEARP
+411 
-421 RTGGVPDK
+421 
-429 IVLETAPEYLELS
+429 
-442 NYKKRTTYGKSNQ
+442 
-455 AINNKKD
+455 
-462 LCDLDP
+462 
-468 YYLGLWLGNGWAES
+468 
-482 PNRVIVNTV
+482 
-491 KDIEIYNYVIDYFK
+491 
-505 SINLNPTIS
+505 
-514 ECSNTKQCVRILG
+514 
-527 STKEYTNILRQSYSK
+527 
-542 YSLINNKHIPKEV
+542 
-555 FYSTLDYKLKVL
+555 
-567 AGLIDTDG
+567 
-575 SLNKNLRYDIS
+575 
-586 QSRPELASQIAMLA
+586 
-600 RSCGFE
+600 
-606 VQESIKVPKSGYGKG
+606 
-621 KTQYILNIKG
+621 
-631 NINTIPAKI
+631 
-640 KRKISTIERFNTTNS
+640 
-655 TGIEIKKL
+655 
-663 SIGEYYGI
+663 
-671 TLKSYNSPTDNLF
+671 
-684 LLEDFTIVHNCGL
+684 GL

-728 GETGAQMEG
+728 GETGPQMEG

-755 NFTKSNE
+755 NFTKNGE

-775 IKETS
+775 IKELS
-780 LLDKRGWIDDNAGR
+780 LLDNRGWLDDEDGKA
-794 EYFNKT
+794 YFNKT
-800 RDLKAKDPE
+800 RDLKAQDPE
-809 EYQTYCAEYC
+809 EFTTFCAEYC

-830 DNKFNKI
+830 NNKFNKI
-837 LIADQIAAIRLHKD
+837 LIAEQLANIRIHKD
-851 CPKPEYGSLEYIFT
+851 SPKPERGTLEYIFK
-865 NGQHTKEN
+865 NGQHSREN
-873 ISGIRWIPSNFG
+873 ITGLRWIKNNSG
-885 DVQIIEHPLWTKSYI
+885 DIQIIEHPIWTQVSY
-900 DDDGNEVS
+900 DEEGNELK
-908 YEKINNLYV
+908 YEKMNGLYV

-922 IDLGGDDTSALTKDP
+922 IDLGMEDTSALTKDP
-937 SSFCIVI
+937 SNFCIVI
-944 KRRQFGLKDPQYV
+944 KRRQFGLKDPTYV

-962 RPNDIRDAY
+962 RPNDVRDAY

-990 RVSIL
+990 RVSML

-1002 YMNYFMYRPIATYPA
+1002 YLNYFMYRPVATYPA

-1034 IDHQTDLIRDYVNDY
+1034 IDHQTDLIRDYVNDF
-1049 CHNIWFPDMLDELSR
+1049 CHNIWFEEMLDELSR

-1090 GITPKQTEVSDD
+1090 GVTPRQIENTDD

-1109 YIDPDTGYRKF
+1109 YIDPETGYRRK
-1120 GVIPKKITAKAT
+1120 GIIPKKIITKAT
-1132 IENTSYVN
+1132 INSISYDN
-1140 LGIRTSDPRFN
+1140 LGIRTSNPRGY

>member
-1 MEEVKKKRGR
+1 MAEEIKRKRGR
-11 PRKIPT
+11 PKKIPT

-27 PKIPKEIQDMINK
+27 PKIPKEIQDIINK
-40 AHGVVEDPL
+40 VHGTVEDPM
-49 KEAIEAMK
+49 KEAVESLKPQK
-57 VIPVEEIVEPP
+57 VVEES
-68 KPELQIKETDTDE
+68 KPVLEIKDTDTDE
-81 AIIGKLRDSNE
+81 AILGKVRDQSG
-92 WDVKIGDHIEYF
+92 WDVKKEDPIPYF

-118 NKYRGLDFDPSWFT
+118 NKYRGLDFNPSWFT
-132 ETRDAF
+132 EARDTF
-138 IRTGHYTQFR
+138 VRTGHYTRFR

-177 GDHYFFLNFYRL
+177 GDHYYFLNFYRL
-189 KDLDNVEEAGFGRKE
+189 KDLDNVEEAGMGRQE

-309 YEMRDGQ
+309 YEIRDGQ

-342 DILMFEECFGKGTKV
+342 DILMFEEC
-357 IMSDYT
+357 
-363 IKNIEDIQ
+363 
-371 VGDFV
+371 
-376 LGLDGSPQEVMHTTQ
+376 
-391 GIDDLYQI
+391 
-399 HQKRGIDYIVNS
+399 
-411 KHKLYLEARP
+411 
-421 RTGGVPDK
+421 
-429 IVLETAPEYLELS
+429 
-442 NYKKRTTYGKSNQ
+442 
-455 AINNKKD
+455 
-462 LCDLDP
+462 
-468 YYLGLWLGNGWAES
+468 
-482 PNRVIVNTV
+482 
-491 KDIEIYNYVIDYFK
+491 
-505 SINLNPTIS
+505 
-514 ECSNTKQCVRILG
+514 
-527 STKEYTNILRQSYSK
+527 
-542 YSLINNKHIPKEV
+542 
-555 FYSTLDYKLKVL
+555 
-567 AGLIDTDG
+567 
-575 SLNKNLRYDIS
+575 
-586 QSRPELASQIAMLA
+586 
-600 RSCGFE
+600 
-606 VQESIKVPKSGYGKG
+606 
-621 KTQYILNIKG
+621 
-631 NINTIPAKI
+631 
-640 KRKISTIERFNTTNS
+640 
-655 TGIEIKKL
+655 
-663 SIGEYYGI
+663 
-671 TLKSYNSPTDNLF
+671 
-684 LLEDFTIVHNCGL
+684 GL

-728 GETGAQMEG
+728 GETGPQMEG

-755 NFTKSNE
+755 NFTKNGE

-775 IKETS
+775 IKELS
-780 LLDKRGWIDDNAGR
+780 LLDSRGWLDDEDGKA
-794 EYFNKT
+794 YFNKT
-800 RDLKAKDPE
+800 RDLKAQDPE
-809 EYQTYCAEYC
+809 EFTTFCAEYC

-830 DNKFNKI
+830 NNKFNKI
-837 LIADQIAAIRLHKD
+837 LIAEQLANIRIHKD
-851 CPKPEYGSLEYIFT
+851 FPKPERGTLEYIFK
-865 NGQHTKEN
+865 NGQHSREN
-873 ISGIRWIPSNFG
+873 ITGLRWIKNNNG
-885 DVQIIEHPLWTKSYI
+885 DVQIIEHPIWTQVSY
-900 DDDGNEVS
+900 DEDGNELK
-908 YEKINNLYV
+908 YEKMNGLYV

-922 IDLGGDDTSALTKDP
+922 IDLGMEDTSALTKDP
-937 SSFCIVI
+937 SNFCIVI
-944 KRRQFGLKDPQYV
+944 KRRQFGLKDPTYV
-957 AMYKA
+957 AIYKA
-962 RPNDIRDAY
+962 RPNDVRDAY

-990 RVSIL
+990 RVSML

-1002 YMNYFMYRPIATYPA
+1002 YLNYFMYRPVATYPA

-1034 IDHQTDLIRDYVNDY
+1034 IDHQTDLIRDYVNDF
-1049 CHNIWFPDMLDELSR
+1049 CHNIWFEEMLDELSR

-1090 GITPKQTEVSDD
+1090 GVTPRQVENTDD

-1109 YIDPDTGYRKF
+1109 YIDPETGYRRQ
-1120 GVIPKKITAKAT
+1120 GMIPKKIKTKAT
-1132 IENTSYVN
+1132 INSISYDN
-1140 LGIRTSDPRFN
+1140 LGIRTSNPRGY

>member
-1 MEEVKKKRGR
+1 MVEEIKRKRGR
-11 PRKIPT
+11 PKKIPT

-27 PKIPKEIQDMINK
+27 PKIPKEIQDIINK
-40 AHGVVEDPL
+40 VHGTVEDPM
-49 KEAIEAMK
+49 KEAVESLKPQKI
-57 VIPVEEIVEPP
+57 VEES
-68 KPELQIKETDTDE
+68 KPVLEIKETDTDE
-81 AIIGKLRDSNE
+81 AILGKVRDQSG
-92 WDVKIGDHIEYF
+92 WDVKKDDPIPYF

-118 NKYRGLDFDPSWFT
+118 NKYRGLDFNPSWFT
-132 ETRDAF
+132 EARDTF
-138 IRTGHYTQFR
+138 VRTGHYTRFR

-177 GDHYFFLNFYRL
+177 GDHYYFLNFYRL
-189 KDLDNVEEAGFGRKE
+189 KDLDNVEEAGMGRQE

-309 YEMRDGQ
+309 YEIRDGQ

-342 DILMFEECFGKGTKV
+342 DILMFEEC
-357 IMSDYT
+357 
-363 IKNIEDIQ
+363 
-371 VGDFV
+371 
-376 LGLDGSPQEVMHTTQ
+376 
-391 GIDDLYQI
+391 
-399 HQKRGIDYIVNS
+399 
-411 KHKLYLEARP
+411 
-421 RTGGVPDK
+421 
-429 IVLETAPEYLELS
+429 
-442 NYKKRTTYGKSNQ
+442 
-455 AINNKKD
+455 
-462 LCDLDP
+462 
-468 YYLGLWLGNGWAES
+468 
-482 PNRVIVNTV
+482 
-491 KDIEIYNYVIDYFK
+491 
-505 SINLNPTIS
+505 
-514 ECSNTKQCVRILG
+514 
-527 STKEYTNILRQSYSK
+527 
-542 YSLINNKHIPKEV
+542 
-555 FYSTLDYKLKVL
+555 
-567 AGLIDTDG
+567 
-575 SLNKNLRYDIS
+575 
-586 QSRPELASQIAMLA
+586 
-600 RSCGFE
+600 
-606 VQESIKVPKSGYGKG
+606 
-621 KTQYILNIKG
+621 
-631 NINTIPAKI
+631 
-640 KRKISTIERFNTTNS
+640 
-655 TGIEIKKL
+655 
-663 SIGEYYGI
+663 
-671 TLKSYNSPTDNLF
+671 
-684 LLEDFTIVHNCGL
+684 GL

-728 GETGAQMEG
+728 GETGPQMEG

-755 NFTKSNE
+755 NFTKNGE

-775 IKETS
+775 IKELS
-780 LLDKRGWIDDNAGR
+780 LLDSRGWLDDEDGKA
-794 EYFNKT
+794 YFNKT
-800 RDLKAKDPE
+800 RDLKAQDPE
-809 EYQTYCAEYC
+809 EFTTFCAEYC

-830 DNKFNKI
+830 NNKFNKI
-837 LIADQIAAIRLHKD
+837 LIAEQLASIRIHKD
-851 CPKPEYGSLEYIFT
+851 SPKPERGTLEYIFK
-865 NGQHTKEN
+865 NGQHSREN
-873 ISGIRWIPSNFG
+873 ITGLRWIKNNTG
-885 DVQIIEHPLWTKSYI
+885 DIQIIEHPIWTQVSY
-900 DDDGNEVS
+900 DEDGNELK
-908 YEKINNLYV
+908 YEKMNGLYV

-922 IDLGGDDTSALTKDP
+922 IDLGMEDTSALTKDP
-937 SSFCIVI
+937 SNFCIVI
-944 KRRQFGLKDPQYV
+944 KRRQFGLKDPTYV

-962 RPNDIRDAY
+962 RPNDVRDAY

-990 RVSIL
+990 RVSML

-1002 YMNYFMYRPIATYPA
+1002 YLNYFMYRPVATYPA

-1034 IDHQTDLIRDYVNDY
+1034 IDHQTDLIRDYVNDF
-1049 CHNIWFPDMLDELSR
+1049 CHNIWFEEMLDELSR

-1090 GITPKQTEVSDD
+1090 GVTPRQIENTDD

-1109 YIDPDTGYRKF
+1109 YIDPETGYRRK
-1120 GVIPKKITAKAT
+1120 GIIPKKIITKAT
-1132 IENTSYVN
+1132 INSISYDN
-1140 LGIRTSDPRFN
+1140 LGIRTSNPRGY

>member
-1 MEEVKKKRGR
+1 MAEEVKRKRGR
-11 PRKIPT
+11 PKKIPT

-40 AHGVVEDPL
+40 VHGTVEDPM
-49 KEAIEAMK
+49 KEAVESLKPQKI
-57 VIPVEEIVEPP
+57 VEEP
-68 KPELQIKETDTDE
+68 KPVLEIKETDTDE
-81 AIIGKLRDSNE
+81 AILGKVRDQSG
-92 WDVKIGDHIEYF
+92 WDVKKDDPIPYF

-118 NKYRGLDFDPSWFT
+118 NKYRGLDFNPSWFT
-132 ETRDAF
+132 EARDTF
-138 IRTGHYTQFR
+138 VRTGHYTRFR

-177 GDHYFFLNFYRL
+177 GDHYYFLNFYRL
-189 KDLDNVEEAGFGRKE
+189 KDLDNVEEAGMGRQE

-309 YEMRDGQ
+309 YEIRDGQ

-342 DILMFEECFGKGTKV
+342 DILMFEEC
-357 IMSDYT
+357 
-363 IKNIEDIQ
+363 
-371 VGDFV
+371 
-376 LGLDGSPQEVMHTTQ
+376 
-391 GIDDLYQI
+391 
-399 HQKRGIDYIVNS
+399 
-411 KHKLYLEARP
+411 
-421 RTGGVPDK
+421 
-429 IVLETAPEYLELS
+429 
-442 NYKKRTTYGKSNQ
+442 
-455 AINNKKD
+455 
-462 LCDLDP
+462 
-468 YYLGLWLGNGWAES
+468 
-482 PNRVIVNTV
+482 
-491 KDIEIYNYVIDYFK
+491 
-505 SINLNPTIS
+505 
-514 ECSNTKQCVRILG
+514 
-527 STKEYTNILRQSYSK
+527 
-542 YSLINNKHIPKEV
+542 
-555 FYSTLDYKLKVL
+555 
-567 AGLIDTDG
+567 
-575 SLNKNLRYDIS
+575 
-586 QSRPELASQIAMLA
+586 
-600 RSCGFE
+600 
-606 VQESIKVPKSGYGKG
+606 
-621 KTQYILNIKG
+621 
-631 NINTIPAKI
+631 
-640 KRKISTIERFNTTNS
+640 
-655 TGIEIKKL
+655 
-663 SIGEYYGI
+663 
-671 TLKSYNSPTDNLF
+671 
-684 LLEDFTIVHNCGL
+684 GL

-728 GETGAQMEG
+728 GETGPQMEG

-755 NFTKSNE
+755 NFTKNGE

-775 IKETS
+775 IKELS
-780 LLDKRGWIDDNAGR
+780 LLDSRGWLDDEDGKA
-794 EYFNKT
+794 YFNKT
-800 RDLKAKDPE
+800 RDLKAQDPE
-809 EYQTYCAEYC
+809 EFTTFCAEYC

-830 DNKFNKI
+830 NNKFNKI
-837 LIADQIAAIRLHKD
+837 LIAEQLANIRIHKD
-851 CPKPEYGSLEYIFT
+851 SPKPERGTLEYIFK
-865 NGQHTKEN
+865 NGQHSREN
-873 ISGIRWIPSNFG
+873 ITGLRWIKNNSG
-885 DVQIIEHPLWTKSYI
+885 DVQIIEHPIWTQVSY
-900 DDDGNEVS
+900 DEEGNELK
-908 YEKINNLYV
+908 YEKMNGLYV

-922 IDLGGDDTSALTKDP
+922 IDLGMEDTSALTKDP
-937 SSFCIVI
+937 SNFCIVI
-944 KRRQFGLKDPQYV
+944 KRRQFGLKDPTYV
-957 AMYKA
+957 ATYKA
-962 RPNDIRDAY
+962 RPNDVRDAY

-990 RVSIL
+990 RVSML

-1002 YMNYFMYRPIATYPA
+1002 YLNYFMYRPVATYPA

-1034 IDHQTDLIRDYVNDY
+1034 IDHQTDLIRDYVNDF
-1049 CHNIWFPDMLDELSR
+1049 CHNIWFEEMLDELSR

-1090 GITPKQTEVSDD
+1090 GVTPRQVENTDD

-1109 YIDPDTGYRKF
+1109 YIDPETGYRRQ
-1120 GVIPKKITAKAT
+1120 GVIPKKIKTIAT
-1132 IENTSYVN
+1132 INSISYDN
-1140 LGIRTSDPRFN
+1140 LGIRTSNPRGY

>member
-1 MEEVKKKRGR
+1 MAEEIKRKRGR
-11 PRKIPT
+11 PKKIPT

-40 AHGVVEDPL
+40 VHGTVEDPM
-49 KEAIEAMK
+49 KEA
-57 VIPVEEIVEPP
+57 VESLKPQEIVEES
-68 KPELQIKETDTDE
+68 KLVLEIKETDTDE
-81 AIIGKLRDSNE
+81 AILGKVRDQSG
-92 WDVKIGDHIEYF
+92 WDVKKEDPIPYF

-118 NKYRGLDFDPSWFT
+118 NKYRGLDFNPSWFT
-132 ETRDAF
+132 EARDTF
-138 IRTGHYTQFR
+138 IRTGHYTRFR

-154 RAFWKEQF
+154 RAFWREQF

-177 GDHYFFLNFYRL
+177 GDHYYFLNFYRL
-189 KDLDNVEEAGFGRKE
+189 KDLDNVEEAGMGRQE

-309 YEMRDGQ
+309 YEIRDGQ

-342 DILMFEECFGKGTKV
+342 DILMFEEC
-357 IMSDYT
+357 
-363 IKNIEDIQ
+363 
-371 VGDFV
+371 
-376 LGLDGSPQEVMHTTQ
+376 
-391 GIDDLYQI
+391 
-399 HQKRGIDYIVNS
+399 
-411 KHKLYLEARP
+411 
-421 RTGGVPDK
+421 
-429 IVLETAPEYLELS
+429 
-442 NYKKRTTYGKSNQ
+442 
-455 AINNKKD
+455 
-462 LCDLDP
+462 
-468 YYLGLWLGNGWAES
+468 
-482 PNRVIVNTV
+482 
-491 KDIEIYNYVIDYFK
+491 
-505 SINLNPTIS
+505 
-514 ECSNTKQCVRILG
+514 
-527 STKEYTNILRQSYSK
+527 
-542 YSLINNKHIPKEV
+542 
-555 FYSTLDYKLKVL
+555 
-567 AGLIDTDG
+567 
-575 SLNKNLRYDIS
+575 
-586 QSRPELASQIAMLA
+586 
-600 RSCGFE
+600 
-606 VQESIKVPKSGYGKG
+606 
-621 KTQYILNIKG
+621 
-631 NINTIPAKI
+631 
-640 KRKISTIERFNTTNS
+640 
-655 TGIEIKKL
+655 
-663 SIGEYYGI
+663 
-671 TLKSYNSPTDNLF
+671 
-684 LLEDFTIVHNCGL
+684 GL

-728 GETGAQMEG
+728 GETGPQMEG

-755 NFTKSNE
+755 NFTKNGE

-775 IKETS
+775 IKELS
-780 LLDKRGWIDDNAGR
+780 LLDSRGWLDDEDGKA
-794 EYFNKT
+794 YFNKT
-800 RDLKAKDPE
+800 RDLKAQDPE
-809 EYQTYCAEYC
+809 EFTTFCAEYC

-830 DNKFNKI
+830 NNKFNKI
-837 LIADQIAAIRLHKD
+837 LIAEQLASIRIHKD
-851 CPKPEYGSLEYIFT
+851 SPKPERGTLEYIFK
-865 NGQHTKEN
+865 NGQHSREN
-873 ISGIRWIPSNFG
+873 ITGLRWIKNNNG
-885 DVQIIEHPLWTKSYI
+885 DVQIIEHPIWTQVSY
-900 DDDGNEVS
+900 DEEGNELK
-908 YEKINNLYV
+908 YEKMNGLYV

-922 IDLGGDDTSALTKDP
+922 IDLGMEDTSALTKDP
-937 SSFCIVI
+937 SNFCIVI
-944 KRRQFGLKDPQYV
+944 KRRQFGLKDPTYV

-962 RPNDIRDAY
+962 RPNDVRDAY

-990 RVSIL
+990 RVSML

-1002 YMNYFMYRPIATYPA
+1002 YLNYFMYRPVATYPA

-1034 IDHQTDLIRDYVNDY
+1034 INHQTDLIRDYVNDF
-1049 CHNIWFPDMLDELSR
+1049 CHNIWFEEMLDELSR

-1090 GITPKQTEVSDD
+1090 GVTPRQVENTDD

-1109 YIDPDTGYRKF
+1109 YIDPETGYRRQ
-1120 GVIPKKITAKAT
+1120 GIIPKKIKTIAT
-1132 IENTSYVN
+1132 INSISYDN
-1140 LGIRTSDPRFN
+1140 LGIRTSNPRGY